1 MKGIKNIQYQSGVGQ
16 IFRLEVLTGKYAGI
30 HEIQE
35 PDGFDALDIS
45 IDVNEEYYNIDNFI
59 LGETSKIKILEY
71 NDKHTFDIIKGVYDE
86 QGGDGQIIFRWYV
99 VHNGTEKDILG
110 EGFEINLNK
119 YQLNYENSQRVIEC
133 EIKKREAQNKF
144 YTREDTTIN
153 LFAKKNLDENQIDPI
168 GSREIV
174 LKAEEEKVETSW
186 WMDGET
192 DSNRNWFNYMGPRVV
207 DVNVYPVGLR
217 KPIYRLINKPFP
229 LFNLS
234 SEIKQIG
241 QNFDKYGGHF
251 VAGEDNSE
259 ESNSGKNHS
268 GGGNS
273 WIEAPDNSWI
283 STKKTIV
290 EYVGVP
296 AALKNEQWPLL
307 NTELSHTNVT
317 LSISNINFKARKIV
331 KFDPRYINTIEK
343 AKPLSFHMM
352 AEIEYGGG
360 GINQRHTLH
369 LASSEPLEGTDFGH
383 IQFNNKQFDLGDIP
397 AGSKVWV
404 YLHFPEGIE
413 QSQFYFGRTDSA
425 ITISSSIDKL
435 GRKSRV
441 VSLFD
446 AIDKVAENYSDG
458 QIRLVSNILS
468 DGGKYANQYVATGA
482 FLRGVANIFLGEEKI
497 NTSFKSL
504 FYEGAAPL
512 LALGFDV
519 IENRLIVEDIDY
531 FFKDVQA
538 YDLTNKDFVQEN
550 LTIENDKD
558 ISYNNLIFGTK
569 KYSTKKKGDIFNF
582 NTKMECSTPI
592 KSVKKKLDKTTG
604 FIIDEYKIQDLLDDT
619 NDNTNDN
626 DDDLVLIDTITGSYV
641 DSGSFPDVVHS
652 DAGGVLTLTASK
664 SPWDTLPFKVGDKIK
679 IVEGLNVGEYTIL
692 AIKSHTLTLDK
703 RVGIEQGTIL
713 TKIEHTL
720 TDVIKNRNAT
730 ATDGFISAEGV
741 KNKRTAVNLY
751 HNPKYHMKRWFPLFG
766 GGLSKKTNGENII
779 VTNYKNNGKIEVE
792 PDTDKIPHLP
802 SEVDVLNENISLERL
817 RKSSRVLFGTEN
829 IEVTLTNVSFEE
841 FYNLYNRW
849 RIGEDVYTGEKIPS
863 RGYIDVYIGGETYS
877 IYPFGT
883 EALQYD
889 KGANE
894 LTIKGKIKNS
904 KWGRKIF
911 DKTFDDTFE

>member
-16 IFRLEVLTGKYAGI
+16 IFRLEVLTGKYEGI

-71 NDKHTFDIIKGVYDE
+71 NDIRAFDIIKGVYDE
-86 QGGDGQIIFRWYV
+86 QGGDGQIIFKWYV
-99 VHNGTEKDILG
+99 VHNGVEKDILG
-110 EGFEINLNK
+110 AGFEINLNK

-153 LFAKKNLDENQIDPI
+153 LFAKKNLDENPIQPI
-168 GSREIV
+168 GSQEIV
-174 LKAEEEKVETSW
+174 LKAEVNELGAFW
-186 WMDGET
+186 WMNDYGDNYDWYNPKKMISNKNLDPWTRYRKLVSNVKYKMPLYPFFPIFNKHENSKLGEEIPVFGGDWQASLMREEMQDPSWT
-192 DSNRNWFNYMGPRVV
+192 SEDPRY
-207 DVNVYPVGLR
+207 VYESGEV
-217 KPIYRLINKPFP
+217 KY
-229 LFNLS
+229 
-234 SEIKQIG
+234 IG
-241 QNFDKYGGHF
+241 QNVLFRTRHD
-251 VAGEDNSE
+251 
-259 ESNSGKNHS
+259 
-268 GGGNS
+268 
-273 WIEAPDNSWI
+273 
-283 STKKTIV
+283 
-290 EYVGVP
+290 
-296 AALKNEQWPLL
+296 L
-307 NTELSHTNVT
+307 TNVVF
-317 LSISNINFKARKIV
+317 SISNLHFKARSYTHKKNYNPLYHTDDKAYRENFKHYPFHLVLFIDRPQGGHTIV
-331 KFDPRYINTIEK
+331 LK
-343 AKPLSFHMM
+343 
-352 AEIEYGGG
+352 
-360 GINQRHTLH
+360 
-369 LASSEPLEGTDFGH
+369 SSKDSDIGNYSEMNIVNDEWAIG
-383 IQFNNKQFDLGDIP
+383 DLP
-397 AGSKVWV
+397 AGSEVKISIAPQDDIKNKEFIITGKV
-404 YLHFPEGIE
+404 
-413 QSQFYFGRTDSA
+413 SRTSLK
-425 ITISSSIDKL
+425 ISSSIDKL
-435 GRKSRV
+435 GRKSKV

-468 DGGKYANQYVATGA
+468 EGGKYANQYVATGS

-519 IENRLIVEDIDY
+519 IEDKLIVEDIDY

-538 YDLTNKDFVQEN
+538 YDLTGKDFVQEN

-626 DDDLVLIDTITGSYV
+626 DDDLVLIDTITGSYI

-703 RVGIEQGTIL
+703 RIGIEQGTIL

-751 HNPKYHMKRWFPLFG
+751 HNPKYQMKRWFPLFG
-766 GGLSKKTNGENII
+766 GGLSKKPNGENII

-792 PDTDKIPHLP
+792 PDTDKIPYLP
-802 SEVDVLNENISLERL
+802 SEVDILNENINLERL

-849 RIGEDVYTGEKIPS
+849 RIGEDIYTGEKIPS
-863 RGYIDVYIGGETYS
+863 RGYIDVYISGETYS

-911 DKTFDDTFE
+911 DKTFDQTFE

>member
-16 IFRLEVLTGKYAGI
+16 IFRLEVITGKYAGI

-71 NDKHTFDIIKGVYDE
+71 NDKRTFDIIKGVYDE

-99 VHNGTEKDILG
+99 VHNGVEKDILG

-153 LFAKKNLDENQIDPI
+153 LFAKKNLDENQIEPI

-174 LKAEEEKVETSW
+174 LKAEEEEIKTEW
-186 WMDGET
+186 WMDDYGENYDWYNYKKNIGNKNLDPWFQYQKT
-192 DSNRNWFNYMGPRVV
+192 VSNIKFIPPKTWVFPKFNRSEDSKLGENIPLYGGDWKASITREELQDPAWAAQYPRYMYEHG
-207 DVNVYPVGLR
+207 
-217 KPIYRLINKPFP
+217 
-229 LFNLS
+229 
-234 SEIKQIG
+234 EITYWG
-241 QNFDKYGGHF
+241 QNTLFHTR
-251 VAGEDNSE
+251 N
-259 ESNSGKNHS
+259 
-268 GGGNS
+268 
-273 WIEAPDNSWI
+273 
-283 STKKTIV
+283 
-290 EYVGVP
+290 
-296 AALKNEQWPLL
+296 
-307 NTELSHTNVT
+307 ELSNVVF
-317 LSISNINFKARKIV
+317 SISNLHFKARSYSLKKGYNPLYNEDNKGYRENYKPFSFSIALLIETPHGSNTIFLKSSIDTDIGNYSEMNIVNEGWAIGDLPANSIV
-331 KFDPRYINTIEK
+331 KI
-343 AKPLSFHMM
+343 
-352 AEIEYGGG
+352 
-360 GINQRHTLH
+360 GIMPHNDIRNKEFIITGKVSHTSL
-369 LASSEPLEGTDFGH
+369 
-383 IQFNNKQFDLGDIP
+383 K
-397 AGSKVWV
+397 
-404 YLHFPEGIE
+404 
-413 QSQFYFGRTDSA
+413 
-425 ITISSSIDKL
+425 ISSSIDKL

-458 QIRLVSNILS
+458 QIRLASNILS

-482 FLRGVANIFLGEEKI
+482 FLRGVANIFLGENKI

-504 FYEGAAPL
+504 FYEGASPL

-519 IENRLIVEDIDY
+519 IENQLIVEDIDY

-538 YDLTNKDFVQEN
+538 YDLTSKDFVQEN

-626 DDDLVLIDTITGSYV
+626 DDDLVLIDTVTGSYI

-703 RVGIEQGTIL
+703 RIGIEQGTIL

-766 GGLSKKTNGENII
+766 GGLSKKPNGENII

-792 PDTDKIPHLP
+792 PDTDKIPYLP
-802 SEVDVLNENISLERL
+802 SEVDVLNENINLERL

-829 IEVTLTNVSFEE
+829 IEVTLTNVTFEE

-849 RIGEDVYTGEKIPS
+849 RIGEDIYTGEKIPS
-863 RGYIDVYIGGETYS
+863 RGYIDVYISGETYS

>member
-16 IFRLEVLTGKYAGI
+16 VFRLEVLTGKYEGI

-71 NDKHTFDIIKGVYDE
+71 NDKRTFDIIKGVYDE
-86 QGGDGQIIFRWYV
+86 QGGDGQIIFKWYV

-110 EGFEINLNK
+110 ASFEINLNK
-119 YQLNYENSQRVIEC
+119 YQLNYESSQRVIEC

-153 LFAKKNLDENQIDPI
+153 LFAKKNLDENQIEPI

-174 LKAEEEKVETSW
+174 LKAEEE
-186 WMDGET
+186 
-192 DSNRNWFNYMGPRVV
+192 
-207 DVNVYPVGLR
+207 
-217 KPIYRLINKPFP
+217 
-229 LFNLS
+229 
-234 SEIKQIG
+234 EIKTEWRMDDYGENYDWYNYKKNIGNKNLDPWFQYQKTVSNIKFIPPKTWVFPKFNRREDSKLGENIPLYGGDWKASITREELQDPAWAAQYPRYMYEHGEITYWG
-241 QNFDKYGGHF
+241 QNTLFHTR
-251 VAGEDNSE
+251 N
-259 ESNSGKNHS
+259 
-268 GGGNS
+268 
-273 WIEAPDNSWI
+273 
-283 STKKTIV
+283 
-290 EYVGVP
+290 
-296 AALKNEQWPLL
+296 
-307 NTELSHTNVT
+307 ELSNVVF
-317 LSISNINFKARKIV
+317 SISNLHFKARSYSLKKGYNPLYNEDNKGYRENYKPFSFSIALLIETPHVSTTFFLKSSRDTDIGNYSEMNIVNEGWAIGDLPANSTVKI
-331 KFDPRYINTIEK
+331 
-343 AKPLSFHMM
+343 
-352 AEIEYGGG
+352 
-360 GINQRHTLH
+360 GIMPHNDIRNKEFIITGNKSHTSL
-369 LASSEPLEGTDFGH
+369 
-383 IQFNNKQFDLGDIP
+383 
-397 AGSKVWV
+397 KV
-404 YLHFPEGIE
+404 
-413 QSQFYFGRTDSA
+413 T
-425 ITISSSIDKL
+425 SSIDKL
-435 GRKSRV
+435 GRKSKV

-458 QIRLVSNILS
+458 KIRLVSNILS
-468 DGGKYANQYVATGA
+468 EGGKYANQYVATGA

-504 FYEGAAPL
+504 FYEGASPL

-519 IENRLIVEDIDY
+519 IENKLIVEDIDY

-538 YDLTNKDFVQEN
+538 YDLTGKAFVQEN

-626 DDDLVLIDTITGSYV
+626 DDDLVLIDTVTGSYI

-664 SPWDTLPFKVGDKIK
+664 SPWDTLPFKVGEKIK

-703 RVGIEQGTIL
+703 RAGIEQGTIL

-720 TDVIKNRNAT
+720 TDVVKNRNAT

-751 HNPKYHMKRWFPLFG
+751 HNPKYQMKRWFPLFG
-766 GGLSKKTNGENII
+766 GGLSKKPNGENII

-802 SEVDVLNENISLERL
+802 SEVDVLNENINLERL
-817 RKSSRVLFGTEN
+817 RRSSRVLFGTEN
-829 IEVTLTNVSFEE
+829 IEITLTDVTFEE

-849 RIGEDVYTGEKIPS
+849 RVGEDIYTGEKIPS
-863 RGYIDVYIGGETYS
+863 RGYIDVYINGETYS

-911 DKTFDDTFE
+911 DKTFDQTFE

>member
-1 MKGIKNIQYQSGVGQ
+1 MKGIKNIQYQSGIGQ
-16 IFRLEVLTGKYAGI
+16 IFRLEVLTGKYEGI
-30 HEIQE
+30 YEIQE
-35 PDGFDALDIS
+35 PDGFDSLDIS

-71 NDKHTFDIIKGVYDE
+71 NDKEAFNIINGVYDE
-86 QGGDGQIIFRWYV
+86 QGGDGQILFRWYV

-110 EGFEINLNK
+110 DGFEINLNK

-153 LFAKKNLDENQIDPI
+153 LFAKKNLDENPIEPI
-168 GSREIV
+168 GSQEIV
-174 LKAEEEKVETSW
+174 LKAEVNELGAFW
-186 WMDGET
+186 WMNDYGDNYDWYNPKKMISNKNLDPWTRYRKLVSNVKYKMPLYPFFPIFNKHEDSKLGEEIPVFGGDWQASLMREEMQDPSWT
-192 DSNRNWFNYMGPRVV
+192 SEDPRY
-207 DVNVYPVGLR
+207 VYESGEV
-217 KPIYRLINKPFP
+217 KY
-229 LFNLS
+229 
-234 SEIKQIG
+234 IG
-241 QNFDKYGGHF
+241 QNVLFRTRHD
-251 VAGEDNSE
+251 
-259 ESNSGKNHS
+259 
-268 GGGNS
+268 
-273 WIEAPDNSWI
+273 
-283 STKKTIV
+283 
-290 EYVGVP
+290 
-296 AALKNEQWPLL
+296 L
-307 NTELSHTNVT
+307 TNVVF
-317 LSISNINFKARKIV
+317 SISNLHFKARSYTHKKNYNPLYHTDDKAYRENFKHYPFHLVLFIDRPQGGHTIV
-331 KFDPRYINTIEK
+331 LKSSKDSDINN
-343 AKPLSFHMM
+343 
-352 AEIEYGGG
+352 Y
-360 GINQRHTLH
+360 
-369 LASSEPLEGTDFGH
+369 SEMNIVNDEWAIG
-383 IQFNNKQFDLGDIP
+383 DLP
-397 AGSKVWV
+397 AGSEVKISIAPQDDIKNKEFIITGKV
-404 YLHFPEGIE
+404 
-413 QSQFYFGRTDSA
+413 SRTSLK
-425 ITISSSIDKL
+425 ISSSIDKL
-435 GRKSRV
+435 GRKSKV

-458 QIRLVSNILS
+458 KIRLKSAILS
-468 DGGKYANQYVATGA
+468 EGGKYANQYVATGA
-482 FLRGVANIFLGEEKI
+482 FLRGVANIFLGENKI

-504 FYEGAAPL
+504 FYEGASPL

-519 IENRLIVEDIDY
+519 IEDKLIVEDIDY

-538 YDLTNKDFVQEN
+538 YDLTGKDFVQEN

-626 DDDLVLIDTITGSYV
+626 DDDLVLIDTITGSYI

-751 HNPKYHMKRWFPLFG
+751 HNPKYQMKRWFPLFG
-766 GGLSKKTNGENII
+766 GGLSKKPNGENII

-792 PDTDKIPHLP
+792 PDTDKIPYLP
-802 SEVDVLNENISLERL
+802 KEKDILNENINLERL
-817 RKSSRVLFGTEN
+817 RRSSRVLFGTEN
-829 IEVTLTNVSFEE
+829 IEITLTNISFEE

-849 RIGEDVYTGEKIPS
+849 RVGEDIYTGEKIPS

-911 DKTFDDTFE
+911 DKTFDQTFE

>member
-16 IFRLEVLTGKYAGI
+16 IFRLEVLSGKFAGT

-45 IDVNEEYYNIDNFI
+45 IDVNETYYNIDNFI

-71 NDKHTFDIIKGVYDE
+71 NDKEAFNIIKGVYDE
-86 QGGDGQIIFRWYV
+86 QGGDGQILFRWYV
-99 VHNGTEKDILG
+99 VHNGVEKDILG
-110 EGFEINLNK
+110 AGFEINLNK

-153 LFAKKNLDENQIDPI
+153 LFATKNLDENQIDPI

-174 LKAEEEKVETSW
+174 LKAEVSELYSFWRMDDYGENYDWYNYKKSIGNKNLDPWFQYQKIVSNIKFIPPKAWVFPKFNRSKDSKLGENIPLYGGDWEANITREELQDPAWAAQYPRYMYEH
-186 WMDGET
+186 GEIT
-192 DSNRNWFNYMGPRVV
+192 YW
-207 DVNVYPVGLR
+207 
-217 KPIYRLINKPFP
+217 
-229 LFNLS
+229 
-234 SEIKQIG
+234 G
-241 QNFDKYGGHF
+241 QNTLFHTR
-251 VAGEDNSE
+251 N
-259 ESNSGKNHS
+259 
-268 GGGNS
+268 
-273 WIEAPDNSWI
+273 
-283 STKKTIV
+283 
-290 EYVGVP
+290 
-296 AALKNEQWPLL
+296 
-307 NTELSHTNVT
+307 ELSNVVF
-317 LSISNINFKARKIV
+317 SISNLHFKARSYSLKKGYNPLYNGDNKGYRENYKPFSFSIALLIET
-331 KFDPRYINTIEK
+331 PHGSNTIFLKSSRDTDIGNYSEMNIVNEGWAIGDLPANSTVK
-343 AKPLSFHMM
+343 
-352 AEIEYGGG
+352 I
-360 GINQRHTLH
+360 GIMPHNDIRNKEFIITGKVSHTSL
-369 LASSEPLEGTDFGH
+369 
-383 IQFNNKQFDLGDIP
+383 K
-397 AGSKVWV
+397 
-404 YLHFPEGIE
+404 
-413 QSQFYFGRTDSA
+413 
-425 ITISSSIDKL
+425 ISSSIDKL
-435 GRKSRV
+435 GRKSKV

-458 QIRLVSNILS
+458 KIRLVSNILS
-468 DGGKYANQYVATGA
+468 EGGKYANQYVATGS
-482 FLRGVANIFLGEEKI
+482 FLRGVANIFLGENKI

-519 IENRLIVEDIDY
+519 IENKLIVEDIDY

-538 YDLTNKDFVQEN
+538 YDLTSKDFVQEN

-641 DSGSFPDVVHS
+641 DTGSYPDIIHS
-652 DAGGVLTLTASK
+652 DSGGVLTLTASK
-664 SPWDTLPFKVGDKIK
+664 SPWDTLPFRVGEKIK

-692 AIKSHTLTLDK
+692 AIRSHTLTLDK
-703 RVGIEQGTIL
+703 RTGIEQGTIL

-751 HNPKYHMKRWFPLFG
+751 HNPKYQMKRWFPLFG
-766 GGLSKKTNGENII
+766 GGLSKKTNSENII

-792 PDTDKIPHLP
+792 PDTNKIPHLP
-802 SEVDVLNENISLERL
+802 SEVDVLNENINLERL
-817 RKSSRVLFGTEN
+817 RRSSRVLFGTEN
-829 IEVTLTNVSFEE
+829 IEVTLIDVTFEE

-849 RIGEDVYTGEKIPS
+849 RIGEDIYTGEKIPS
-863 RGYIDVYIGGETYS
+863 RGYIDVYINGETYS

>member
-16 IFRLEVLTGKYAGI
+16 IFRLEVLSGKYEGI

-71 NDKHTFDIIKGVYDE
+71 NDKRTFDIIKGVYDE

-110 EGFEINLNK
+110 AGFEINLNK

-153 LFAKKNLDENQIDPI
+153 LFAKKNLDENPIQPI
-168 GSREIV
+168 GSQEIV
-174 LKAEEEKVETSW
+174 LKAEVSELGAFW
-186 WMDGET
+186 WMNDYGDNYDWYNPKKMISNKNLDPWTRYRKLVSNVKYKMPLYPFFPIFNKHEDSKLGEEIPVFGGDWQASLMREEMQDPSWT
-192 DSNRNWFNYMGPRVV
+192 SEDPRY
-207 DVNVYPVGLR
+207 VYESGEV
-217 KPIYRLINKPFP
+217 KY
-229 LFNLS
+229 
-234 SEIKQIG
+234 IG
-241 QNFDKYGGHF
+241 QNVLFRTRHD
-251 VAGEDNSE
+251 
-259 ESNSGKNHS
+259 
-268 GGGNS
+268 
-273 WIEAPDNSWI
+273 
-283 STKKTIV
+283 
-290 EYVGVP
+290 
-296 AALKNEQWPLL
+296 L
-307 NTELSHTNVT
+307 TNVVF
-317 LSISNINFKARKIV
+317 SISNLHFKARSYTHKKNYNPLYHTDDKAYRENFKHYPFHLVLFIDRPQGGHTIV
-331 KFDPRYINTIEK
+331 LKSSKDSDINN
-343 AKPLSFHMM
+343 
-352 AEIEYGGG
+352 Y
-360 GINQRHTLH
+360 
-369 LASSEPLEGTDFGH
+369 SEMNIVNDEWAIG
-383 IQFNNKQFDLGDIP
+383 DLP
-397 AGSKVWV
+397 AGSEVKISIAPQDDIKNKEFIITGKV
-404 YLHFPEGIE
+404 
-413 QSQFYFGRTDSA
+413 SRTSLK
-425 ITISSSIDKL
+425 ISSSIDKL
-435 GRKSRV
+435 GRKSKV

-458 QIRLVSNILS
+458 KIRLVSNILS
-468 DGGKYANQYVATGA
+468 EGGKYANQYVATGS

-504 FYEGAAPL
+504 FYEGASPL

-519 IENRLIVEDIDY
+519 IEDKLIVEDIDY

-626 DDDLVLIDTITGSYV
+626 DDDLVLIDTITGSYI

-703 RVGIEQGTIL
+703 RIGIEQGTIL

-766 GGLSKKTNGENII
+766 GGLSKKPNGENII

-792 PDTDKIPHLP
+792 PDTDKIPYLP
-802 SEVDVLNENISLERL
+802 SEVDVLNENINLERL

-829 IEVTLTNVSFEE
+829 IEVTLTNVTFEE

-849 RIGEDVYTGEKIPS
+849 RIGEDIYTGEKIPS
-863 RGYIDVYIGGETYS
+863 RGYIDVYISGETYS

>member
-1 MKGIKNIQYQSGVGQ
+1 MKGIKNIQYQSGIGQ
-16 IFRLEVLTGKYAGI
+16 VFRLEVLLGKFAGT

-35 PDGFDALDIS
+35 PDGFDTLDIN
-45 IDVNEEYYNIDNFI
+45 IDVNETYYNIDNFI

-71 NDKHTFDIIKGVYDE
+71 NDKRTFDIIKGVYDE
-86 QGGDGQIIFRWYV
+86 QGGDGQIIFKWFIVR
-99 VHNGTEKDILG
+99 NGVEKDILG
-110 EGFEINLNK
+110 NGFEINLNK

-153 LFAKKNLDENQIDPI
+153 LFATKNLDENQIDPI

-174 LKAEEEKVETSW
+174 LKAEEEKVKTEW
-186 WMDGET
+186 WMNDYGENYDWYNYKKNIGNKNLDPWFQYQKIVSNIKFIPPKT
-192 DSNRNWFNYMGPRVV
+192 WVFPKFNRSKDSKLGENIPLYGGDWEANITREELQDPAWAAKYPRYMYEHG
-207 DVNVYPVGLR
+207 
-217 KPIYRLINKPFP
+217 
-229 LFNLS
+229 
-234 SEIKQIG
+234 EITYWG
-241 QNFDKYGGHF
+241 QNTLFHTR
-251 VAGEDNSE
+251 N
-259 ESNSGKNHS
+259 
-268 GGGNS
+268 
-273 WIEAPDNSWI
+273 
-283 STKKTIV
+283 
-290 EYVGVP
+290 
-296 AALKNEQWPLL
+296 
-307 NTELSHTNVT
+307 ELSNVVF
-317 LSISNINFKARKIV
+317 SISNLHFKARSYNIKKGYNPLYNGDNKGYRENYKPFSFSIALLIETPHSSNMMFLKSSRDTDVGNYSEMNIVNEGWAIGDLPANSTVKI
-331 KFDPRYINTIEK
+331 
-343 AKPLSFHMM
+343 
-352 AEIEYGGG
+352 
-360 GINQRHTLH
+360 GIMPHSDIRNKEFIITGKVSHTSL
-369 LASSEPLEGTDFGH
+369 
-383 IQFNNKQFDLGDIP
+383 K
-397 AGSKVWV
+397 
-404 YLHFPEGIE
+404 
-413 QSQFYFGRTDSA
+413 
-425 ITISSSIDKL
+425 ISSSIDKL
-435 GRKSRV
+435 GRKSKV

-458 QIRLVSNILS
+458 KIRLVSNILS
-468 DGGKYANQYVATGA
+468 EGGKYANQYVATGS

-519 IENRLIVEDIDY
+519 IENQLIVEDIDY

-538 YDLTNKDFVQEN
+538 YDLTGKDFVQEN

-641 DSGSFPDVVHS
+641 DTGSYPDIIHS
-652 DAGGVLTLTASK
+652 DSGGVLTLTASK
-664 SPWDTLPFKVGDKIK
+664 SPWDTLPFRVGEKIK

-692 AIKSHTLTLDK
+692 AIRSHTLTLDK
-703 RVGIEQGTIL
+703 RTGIEQGTIL

-751 HNPKYHMKRWFPLFG
+751 HNPKYQMKRWFPLFG
-766 GGLSKKTNGENII
+766 GGLSKKTNSENII

-792 PDTDKIPHLP
+792 PDTNKIPHMP
-802 SEVDVLNENISLERL
+802 SEVDVLNENINLERL
-817 RKSSRVLFGTEN
+817 RRSSRVLFGTEN
-829 IEVTLTNVSFEE
+829 IEVTLIDVTFEE

-849 RIGEDVYTGEKIPS
+849 RIGEDIYTGEKIPS
-863 RGYIDVYIGGETYS
+863 RGYIDVYINGETYS

-911 DKTFDDTFE
+911 DKTFDQTFE

>member
-16 IFRLEVLTGKYAGI
+16 VFRLEVLTGKYEGI

-71 NDKHTFDIIKGVYDE
+71 NDKEAFNIIKGVYDE
-86 QGGDGQIIFRWYV
+86 QGGDGQILFRWYV
-99 VHNGTEKDILG
+99 VHNGVEKDILG
-110 EGFEINLNK
+110 AGFEINLNK

-153 LFAKKNLDENQIDPI
+153 LFAKKNLDENQIESI

-174 LKAEEEKVETSW
+174 LKAEEEEIKTEW
-186 WMDGET
+186 WMDDYGENYDWYNYKKNIGNKNLDPWFQYQKT
-192 DSNRNWFNYMGPRVV
+192 VSNIKFIPPKTWVFPKFNRREDSKLGEN
-207 DVNVYPVGLR
+207 
-217 KPIYRLINKPFP
+217 IP
-229 LFNLS
+229 L
-234 SEIKQIG
+234 
-241 QNFDKYGGHF
+241 YGGDWKASITREELQDPAWAAQYPRYMYEH
-251 VAGEDNSE
+251 GEITY
-259 ESNSGKNHS
+259 
-268 GGGNS
+268 
-273 WIEAPDNSWI
+273 W
-283 STKKTIV
+283 
-290 EYVGVP
+290 
-296 AALKNEQWPLL
+296 EQ
-307 NTELSHTNVT
+307 NTLFHTRNELSNVVF
-317 LSISNINFKARKIV
+317 SISNLHFKARSYSLKKGYNPLYNEDNKGYRENYKPFSFSIALLIETPHVSTTFFLKSSRDTDIGNYSEMNIVNEGWAIGDLPANSTVKI
-331 KFDPRYINTIEK
+331 
-343 AKPLSFHMM
+343 
-352 AEIEYGGG
+352 
-360 GINQRHTLH
+360 GIMPHNDIRNKEFIITGNKSHTSL
-369 LASSEPLEGTDFGH
+369 
-383 IQFNNKQFDLGDIP
+383 
-397 AGSKVWV
+397 KV
-404 YLHFPEGIE
+404 
-413 QSQFYFGRTDSA
+413 T
-425 ITISSSIDKL
+425 SSIDKL
-435 GRKSRV
+435 GRKSKV

-458 QIRLVSNILS
+458 KIRLKSTILS
-468 DGGKYANQYVATGA
+468 EGGKYANQYVATGS

-519 IENRLIVEDIDY
+519 IEDKLIVEDIDY

-626 DDDLVLIDTITGSYV
+626 DDDLVLIDTITGSYI

-664 SPWDTLPFKVGDKIK
+664 SPWDTLPFKVGEKIK

-703 RVGIEQGTIL
+703 RIGIEQGTIL

-766 GGLSKKTNGENII
+766 GGLSKKPNGENII

-792 PDTDKIPHLP
+792 PDTDKIPYLP
-802 SEVDVLNENISLERL
+802 SEVDVLNENINLERL

-829 IEVTLTNVSFEE
+829 IEVTLTNVTFEE

-849 RIGEDVYTGEKIPS
+849 RIGEDIYTGEKIPS
-863 RGYIDVYIGGETYS
+863 RGYIDVYIGSETYS

>member
-16 IFRLEVLTGKYAGI
+16 VFRLEVLTGKYEGI

-71 NDKHTFDIIKGVYDE
+71 NDKEAFNIIKGVYDE
-86 QGGDGQIIFRWYV
+86 QGGDGQIIFKWYV
-99 VHNGTEKDILG
+99 VHNGVEKDILG
-110 EGFEINLNK
+110 AGFEINLNK

-153 LFAKKNLDENQIDPI
+153 LFAKKNLDENPIQPI
-168 GSREIV
+168 GSREII
-174 LKAEEEKVETSW
+174 LKAEEEKIETSW
-186 WMDGET
+186 WMKEYEKEED
-192 DSNRNWFNYMGPRVV
+192 WFQFKDWMKRYHSVQ
-207 DVNVYPVGLR
+207 
-217 KPIYRLINKPFP
+217 RLVKYHMPKIPFP
-229 LFNLS
+229 IFYLS
-234 SEIKQIG
+234 TETRQIG
-241 QNFDKYGGHF
+241 QYYNVYGGYFEFAMNTHQKYRHLNSMYN
-251 VAGEDNSE
+251 VVYGE
-259 ESNSGKNHS
+259 
-268 GGGNS
+268 
-273 WIEAPDNSWI
+273 
-283 STKKTIV
+283 
-290 EYVGVP
+290 YGVP
-296 AALKNEQWPLL
+296 LL
-307 NTELSHTNVT
+307 TTNSNLANVT
-317 LSISNINFKARKIV
+317 LSISNIRFKARQVWDYDI
-331 KFDPRYINTIEK
+331 FDPHNLAELRVKK
-343 AKPLSFHMM
+343 AVPLTFHLI

-369 LASSEPLEGTDFGH
+369 IASSEPLEGTDFGH

-404 YLHFPEGIE
+404 YLHFPNGIE
-413 QSQFYFGRTDSA
+413 WSQFFFEETRGS

-435 GRKSRV
+435 GRKSKV

-458 QIRLVSNILS
+458 KIRLVSNILS
-468 DGGKYANQYVATGA
+468 EGGKYANQYVATGS
-482 FLRGVANIFLGEEKI
+482 FLRGVANIFLGENKI

-504 FYEGAAPL
+504 FYEGASPL

-519 IENRLIVEDIDY
+519 IENQLIVEDIDY

-538 YDLTNKDFVQEN
+538 YDLTSKDFVQEN

-626 DDDLVLIDTITGSYV
+626 DDDLVLIDTVTGSYI

-766 GGLSKKTNGENII
+766 GGLSKKPNGENII

-792 PDTDKIPHLP
+792 PDTDKIPYLP

-829 IEVTLTNVSFEE
+829 IEITLTNVTFEE

-849 RIGEDVYTGEKIPS
+849 RIGEDIYTGEKIPS
-863 RGYIDVYIGGETYS
+863 RGYIDVYISGETYS

>member
-16 IFRLEVLTGKYAGI
+16 IFRLEVLTGKYEGI

-35 PDGFDALDIS
+35 PDGFDSLDIS

-71 NDKHTFDIIKGVYDE
+71 NDKEAFNIIKGVYDE

-99 VHNGTEKDILG
+99 VHNGVEKDILG
-110 EGFEINLNK
+110 AGFEINLNK

-153 LFAKKNLDENQIDPI
+153 LFAKKNLDENPIQPI

-174 LKAEEEKVETSW
+174 LKAEEEKVKTIW
-186 WMDGET
+186 WMEGEI
-192 DSNRNWFNYMGPRVV
+192 DPNRNWFNYLGPRLV
-207 DVNVYPVGLR
+207 DANVYPVGLG
-217 KPIYRLINKPFP
+217 KPIYKMPERPFP
-229 LFNLS
+229 MFN
-234 SEIKQIG
+234 IKADTRQIG
-241 QNFDKYGGHF
+241 QNFDKYGGYF
-251 VAGEDNSE
+251 VAGEI
-259 ESNSGKNHS
+259 K
-268 GGGNS
+268 GNDYDVDTS
-273 WIEAPDNSWI
+273 WIT
-283 STKKTIV
+283 TKKTIV

-296 AALKNEQWPLL
+296 MASKEEWPLL

-317 LSISNINFKARKIV
+317 LSISNINFKGRKIL
-331 KFDPRYINTIEK
+331 KFDPRYMNTIEK
-343 AKPLSFHMM
+343 AKPLTFHMM

-360 GINQRHTLH
+360 GIHQRHIRH
-369 LASSEPLEGTDFGH
+369 LASSEPLDGTDFGH
-383 IQFNNKQFDLGDIP
+383 IQFNNKEFDLGDIP

-404 YLHFPEGIE
+404 YLRFPEGIE
-413 QSQFYFGRTDSA
+413 QSQFYFGDTQSS

-435 GRKSRV
+435 GRKSKV

-458 QIRLVSNILS
+458 KIRLVSNILS
-468 DGGKYANQYVATGA
+468 EGGKYANQYVATGA

-504 FYEGAAPL
+504 FYEGASPL

-519 IENRLIVEDIDY
+519 IEDKLIVEDIDY

-538 YDLTNKDFVQEN
+538 YDLTGKAFVQEN

-626 DDDLVLIDTITGSYV
+626 DDDLVLIDTVTGSYV
-641 DSGSFPDVVHS
+641 DTGSFPDVIHS

-703 RVGIEQGTIL
+703 RAGIEQGTIL

-720 TDVIKNRNAT
+720 TDVVKNRNAT

-751 HNPKYHMKRWFPLFG
+751 HNPKYQMKRWFPLFG
-766 GGLSKKTNGENII
+766 GGLSKKPNGENII

-792 PDTDKIPHLP
+792 PDTDKIPYLP
-802 SEVDVLNENISLERL
+802 SEVDVLNENINLERL
-817 RKSSRVLFGTEN
+817 RRSSRVLFGTEN
-829 IEVTLTNVSFEE
+829 IEITLTNVTFEE

-849 RIGEDVYTGEKIPS
+849 RIGEDIYTGEKIPS
-863 RGYIDVYIGGETYS
+863 RGYIDVYISGETYS

-911 DKTFDDTFE
+911 DKTFDQTFE

>member
-1 MKGIKNIQYQSGVGQ
+1 MKGIKNIQYQSGIGQ
-16 IFRLEVLTGKYAGI
+16 VFRLEVLSGKFAGT

-35 PDGFDALDIS
+35 PDGFDALDIN
-45 IDVNEEYYNIDNFI
+45 IDVNETYYNIDNFI

-71 NDKHTFDIIKGVYDE
+71 NDKEAFNIIKGVYDE
-86 QGGDGQIIFRWYV
+86 QGGDGQIIFKWFIVR
-99 VHNGTEKDILG
+99 NGVEKDILG
-110 EGFEINLNK
+110 NGFEINLNK
-119 YQLNYENSQRVIEC
+119 YQLTYESSQRVIEC

-153 LFAKKNLDENQIDPI
+153 LFATKNLDENQIDPI

-174 LKAEEEKVETSW
+174 LKAEEEKIETAW
-186 WMDGET
+186 WMDDYGENYDWYNYKKSIGNKNLDPWFQYQKIVSNIKFIPPKT
-192 DSNRNWFNYMGPRVV
+192 WVFPKFNRSEDSKLGENIPLYGGDWKANITREELQDPAWAAQYPRYMYEHG
-207 DVNVYPVGLR
+207 
-217 KPIYRLINKPFP
+217 
-229 LFNLS
+229 
-234 SEIKQIG
+234 EITYWG
-241 QNFDKYGGHF
+241 QNTLFHTR
-251 VAGEDNSE
+251 N
-259 ESNSGKNHS
+259 
-268 GGGNS
+268 
-273 WIEAPDNSWI
+273 
-283 STKKTIV
+283 
-290 EYVGVP
+290 
-296 AALKNEQWPLL
+296 
-307 NTELSHTNVT
+307 ELSNVVF
-317 LSISNINFKARKIV
+317 SISNLHFKARSYSIKKGYNPLYNGDNKGYRENYKPFSFSIALLIETPHGSNMMFLKSSKDTNVGNYSEMNIVNEGWAIGDLPANSTVKI
-331 KFDPRYINTIEK
+331 
-343 AKPLSFHMM
+343 
-352 AEIEYGGG
+352 
-360 GINQRHTLH
+360 GIMPHNDIR
-369 LASSEPLEGTDFGH
+369 
-383 IQFNNKQFDLGDIP
+383 NKEFIITG
-397 AGSKVWV
+397 KV
-404 YLHFPEGIE
+404 
-413 QSQFYFGRTDSA
+413 SRTSLK
-425 ITISSSIDKL
+425 ISSSIDKL

-458 QIRLVSNILS
+458 QIKLVSNILS

-482 FLRGVANIFLGEEKI
+482 FLRGVANIFLGENRI

-519 IENRLIVEDIDY
+519 IENKLIVEDIDY

-538 YDLTNKDFVQEN
+538 YDLTSKDFVQEN

-641 DSGSFPDVVHS
+641 DTGSYPDIIHS
-652 DAGGVLTLTASK
+652 DSGGVLTLTASK
-664 SPWDTLPFKVGDKIK
+664 SPWDTLPFRVGEKIK

-692 AIKSHTLTLDK
+692 AIRSHTLTLDK
-703 RVGIEQGTIL
+703 RTGIEQGTIL

-751 HNPKYHMKRWFPLFG
+751 HNPKYQMKRWFPLFG
-766 GGLSKKTNGENII
+766 GGLSKKNNDENII
-779 VTNYKNNGKIEVE
+779 VTNYKNNGKIEVK

-802 SEVDVLNENISLERL
+802 SETDVLNENINLQRL
-817 RKSSRVLFGTEN
+817 RRSSRVLFGTEN
-829 IEVTLTNVSFEE
+829 IEVTLTNVTFEE

-849 RIGEDVYTGEKIPS
+849 RVGEDIYTGEKIPS
-863 RGYIDVYIGGETYS
+863 RGYIDVYINGETYS

>member
-1 MKGIKNIQYQSGVGQ
+1 MKGIKNIQYQSGIGQ
-16 IFRLEVLTGKYAGI
+16 VFRLEVLTGKFAGT

-45 IDVNEEYYNIDNFI
+45 IDVNETYYNIDNFI

-71 NDKHTFDIIKGVYDE
+71 NDKEAFNIIKGVYDE
-86 QGGDGQIIFRWYV
+86 QGGDGQIIFKWFIVR
-99 VHNGTEKDILG
+99 NGVEKDILG
-110 EGFEINLNK
+110 NGFEINLNK
-119 YQLNYENSQRVIEC
+119 YQLTYESSQRVIEC

-153 LFAKKNLDENQIDPI
+153 LFATKNLDENQIDPI

-174 LKAEEEKVETSW
+174 LKAEEEKIETAW
-186 WMDGET
+186 WMDDYGENYDWYNYKKSIGNKNLDPWFQYQKIVSNIKFIPPKT
-192 DSNRNWFNYMGPRVV
+192 WVFPKFNRSEDSKLGENIPLYGGDWKASITREELQDPAWAAQYPRYMYEHG
-207 DVNVYPVGLR
+207 DITYW
-217 KPIYRLINKPFP
+217 
-229 LFNLS
+229 
-234 SEIKQIG
+234 G
-241 QNFDKYGGHF
+241 QNTLFY
-251 VAGEDNSE
+251 
-259 ESNSGKNHS
+259 
-268 GGGNS
+268 
-273 WIEAPDNSWI
+273 
-283 STKKTIV
+283 T
-290 EYVGVP
+290 
-296 AALKNEQWPLL
+296 KNEIS
-307 NTELSHTNVT
+307 NAVF
-317 LSISNINFKARKIV
+317 SISNLHFKARSYSLKKGYNPLYNGDNKGYRENYKPFSFSIALLIETPHSSTTMFLKSSKDTDIGNYSEMNIVNEEWAIGDLPANSTVKI
-331 KFDPRYINTIEK
+331 
-343 AKPLSFHMM
+343 
-352 AEIEYGGG
+352 
-360 GINQRHTLH
+360 GIMPHSDIRNKEFIITGKVSHTSL
-369 LASSEPLEGTDFGH
+369 
-383 IQFNNKQFDLGDIP
+383 K
-397 AGSKVWV
+397 
-404 YLHFPEGIE
+404 
-413 QSQFYFGRTDSA
+413 
-425 ITISSSIDKL
+425 ISSSIDKL
-435 GRKSRV
+435 GRKSKV

-458 QIRLVSNILS
+458 KIRLVSNILS
-468 DGGKYANQYVATGA
+468 EGGKYANQYVATGA

-504 FYEGAAPL
+504 FYEGASPL

-519 IENRLIVEDIDY
+519 IEDKLIVEDIDY

-538 YDLTNKDFVQEN
+538 YDLTGKDFVQEN

-626 DDDLVLIDTITGSYV
+626 DDDLVLIDTVTGSYI

-703 RVGIEQGTIL
+703 RIGIEQGTVL

-766 GGLSKKTNGENII
+766 GGLSKKPNGENII

-792 PDTDKIPHLP
+792 PDTDKIPYLP
-802 SEVDVLNENISLERL
+802 SEVDVLNENINLERL

-829 IEVTLTNVSFEE
+829 IEITLTNVTFEE

-849 RIGEDVYTGEKIPS
+849 RIGEDIYTREKIPS
-863 RGYIDVYIGGETYS
+863 RGYIDVYISGETYS

>member
-16 IFRLEVLTGKYAGI
+16 IFRLEVLSGKYAGI

-71 NDKHTFDIIKGVYDE
+71 NDKEAFNIIKGVYDE
-86 QGGDGQIIFRWYV
+86 QGGDGQIIFKWYV
-99 VHNGTEKDILG
+99 VHNGVEKDILG
-110 EGFEINLNK
+110 AGFEINLNK

-153 LFAKKNLDENQIDPI
+153 LFAKKNLDENPIQPI

-174 LKAEEEKVETSW
+174 LKAEEEKVETAW
-186 WMDGET
+186 WMDDYGENYDWYNYKKSIGNKNLDPWFQYQKIVSNIKFIPPKT
-192 DSNRNWFNYMGPRVV
+192 WVFPKFNRSEDSKLGENIPLYGGDWKASITREELQDPAWAAQYPRYMYEHG
-207 DVNVYPVGLR
+207 
-217 KPIYRLINKPFP
+217 
-229 LFNLS
+229 
-234 SEIKQIG
+234 EITYWG
-241 QNFDKYGGHF
+241 QNTLFHTR
-251 VAGEDNSE
+251 N
-259 ESNSGKNHS
+259 
-268 GGGNS
+268 
-273 WIEAPDNSWI
+273 
-283 STKKTIV
+283 
-290 EYVGVP
+290 
-296 AALKNEQWPLL
+296 
-307 NTELSHTNVT
+307 ELSNVVF
-317 LSISNINFKARKIV
+317 SISNLHFKARSYSLKNGYNPLYNGDNKGYRENYKPFSFSIALLIET
-331 KFDPRYINTIEK
+331 PHGSNTIFLKSSRDTDIGNYSEMNIVNEGWAIGDLPANSTVK
-343 AKPLSFHMM
+343 
-352 AEIEYGGG
+352 I
-360 GINQRHTLH
+360 GIMPHSDIRNKEFIITGKVSHTSL
-369 LASSEPLEGTDFGH
+369 
-383 IQFNNKQFDLGDIP
+383 K
-397 AGSKVWV
+397 
-404 YLHFPEGIE
+404 
-413 QSQFYFGRTDSA
+413 
-425 ITISSSIDKL
+425 ISSSIDKL

-468 DGGKYANQYVATGA
+468 DGDKYANQYVATGA
-482 FLRGVANIFLGEEKI
+482 FLRGVANIFLGENKI

-504 FYEGAAPL
+504 FYEGASPL

-519 IENRLIVEDIDY
+519 IEDKLIVEDIDY

-538 YDLTNKDFVQEN
+538 YDLTSKAFVQEN

-626 DDDLVLIDTITGSYV
+626 DDDLVLIDTVTGSYV
-641 DSGSFPDVVHS
+641 DTGSFPDIIHS

-664 SPWDTLPFKVGDKIK
+664 SPWDTLPFKVGERIK

-703 RVGIEQGTIL
+703 RAGIEQGTIL

-720 TDVIKNRNAT
+720 TDVVKNRNAT

-766 GGLSKKTNGENII
+766 GGLSKKPNGENII

-792 PDTDKIPHLP
+792 PDTDKIPYLP
-802 SEVDVLNENISLERL
+802 KEKDVLNENINLERL
-817 RKSSRVLFGTEN
+817 RRSSRVLFGTEN
-829 IEVTLTNVSFEE
+829 IEITLTNVTFEE

-849 RIGEDVYTGEKIPS
+849 RIGEDIYTGEKIPS

>member
-16 IFRLEVLTGKYAGI
+16 IFRLEVLTGKYKGI

-71 NDKHTFDIIKGVYDE
+71 NDKRTFDIIKGVYDE
-86 QGGDGQIIFRWYV
+86 QGGDGQIIFKWYV
-99 VHNGTEKDILG
+99 VHNGMEKDILG
-110 EGFEINLNK
+110 AGFEINLNK

-153 LFAKKNLDENQIDPI
+153 LFAKKNLDENQIEPI
-168 GSREIV
+168 GSQEIV
-174 LKAEEEKVETSW
+174 LKAEVSELSAFW
-186 WMDGET
+186 WMNDYGDNYDWYNPKKMISNKNLDPWFQYQKIVSNIKYKMPLYPFFPIFNKHEDSKLGENIPLYGGDWKASIT
-192 DSNRNWFNYMGPRVV
+192 REELQDPEWAAQYPRYMYESGEVK
-207 DVNVYPVGLR
+207 Y
-217 KPIYRLINKPFP
+217 
-229 LFNLS
+229 
-234 SEIKQIG
+234 IG
-241 QNFDKYGGHF
+241 QNVLFRTRHD
-251 VAGEDNSE
+251 
-259 ESNSGKNHS
+259 
-268 GGGNS
+268 
-273 WIEAPDNSWI
+273 
-283 STKKTIV
+283 
-290 EYVGVP
+290 
-296 AALKNEQWPLL
+296 L
-307 NTELSHTNVT
+307 TNVVF
-317 LSISNINFKARKIV
+317 SISNLHFKARSYTRKKNYNPLYHTDDKAYRENFKHYPFHLVLFIDRPQGGHTIV
-331 KFDPRYINTIEK
+331 LK
-343 AKPLSFHMM
+343 
-352 AEIEYGGG
+352 
-360 GINQRHTLH
+360 
-369 LASSEPLEGTDFGH
+369 SSKDSDIGNYSEMNIVNDEWAIG
-383 IQFNNKQFDLGDIP
+383 DLP
-397 AGSKVWV
+397 AGSEVKISIAPQDDIKNKEFIITSKVSHTS
-404 YLHFPEGIE
+404 LK
-413 QSQFYFGRTDSA
+413 
-425 ITISSSIDKL
+425 ISSSIDKL
-435 GRKSRV
+435 GRKSKV

-458 QIRLVSNILS
+458 QIRLTSNILS
-468 DGGKYANQYVATGA
+468 EGGKYANQYVATGA
-482 FLRGVANIFLGEEKI
+482 FLRGVANIFLGENKI

-519 IENRLIVEDIDY
+519 IENKLIVEDIDY

-538 YDLTNKDFVQEN
+538 YDLTSKDFVQEN

-626 DDDLVLIDTITGSYV
+626 DDDLVLIDTITGSYI

-766 GGLSKKTNGENII
+766 GGLSKKPNGENII

-792 PDTDKIPHLP
+792 PDTDKIPYLP
-802 SEVDVLNENISLERL
+802 KEKDILNENINLERL
-817 RKSSRVLFGTEN
+817 RRSSRVLFGTEN
-829 IEVTLTNVSFEE
+829 IEITLTNVTFEE

-849 RIGEDVYTGEKIPS
+849 RIGEDIYTGEKIPS
-863 RGYIDVYIGGETYS
+863 RGYIDVYISGETYS

-911 DKTFDDTFE
+911 DKTFDQTFE

>member
-16 IFRLEVLTGKYAGI
+16 VFRLEVLTGKYEGI

-71 NDKHTFDIIKGVYDE
+71 NDKEAFNIIKGVYDE

-110 EGFEINLNK
+110 KGFEINLNK
-119 YQLNYENSQRVIEC
+119 YQLNYESSQRVIEC

-153 LFAKKNLDENQIDPI
+153 LFATKNLDENQIDPI

-174 LKAEEEKVETSW
+174 LKAEEEKIETSW
-186 WMDGET
+186 WMKEYEKEED
-192 DSNRNWFNYMGPRVV
+192 WFQFKDWMKRYHSVQ
-207 DVNVYPVGLR
+207 
-217 KPIYRLINKPFP
+217 RLVKYHMPKRPFP
-229 LFNLS
+229 IFYLS
-234 SEIKQIG
+234 TETRQIG
-241 QNFDKYGGHF
+241 QYYNVYGGYFEFAMNTHQKYRHLNSMYN
-251 VAGEDNSE
+251 VVYGE
-259 ESNSGKNHS
+259 
-268 GGGNS
+268 
-273 WIEAPDNSWI
+273 
-283 STKKTIV
+283 
-290 EYVGVP
+290 YGVP
-296 AALKNEQWPLL
+296 LL
-307 NTELSHTNVT
+307 TTNSNLANVT
-317 LSISNINFKARKIV
+317 LSISNIRFKARQVWDYDI
-331 KFDPRYINTIEK
+331 FDPHNLAELRVKK
-343 AKPLSFHMM
+343 AVPLTFHLI

-369 LASSEPLEGTDFGH
+369 IASSEPLEGTDFGH

-404 YLHFPEGIE
+404 YLHFPNGIE
-413 QSQFYFGRTDSA
+413 WSQFYFDETHGA

-435 GRKSRV
+435 GRKSKV

-458 QIRLVSNILS
+458 QIRLKSAILS
-468 DGGKYANQYVATGA
+468 EGGKYANQYVATGA
-482 FLRGVANIFLGEEKI
+482 FLRGVANIFLGENKI

-504 FYEGAAPL
+504 FYEGASPL

-519 IENRLIVEDIDY
+519 IENQLIVEDIDY

-538 YDLTNKDFVQEN
+538 YDLTSKDFVQEN

-626 DDDLVLIDTITGSYV
+626 DDDLVLIDTVTGSYI

-751 HNPKYHMKRWFPLFG
+751 HNPKYQMKRWFPLFG
-766 GGLSKKTNGENII
+766 GGLSKKPNGENII

-792 PDTDKIPHLP
+792 PDTDKIPYLP
-802 SEVDVLNENISLERL
+802 KEKDILNENINLERL
-817 RKSSRVLFGTEN
+817 RRSSRVLFGTEN
-829 IEVTLTNVSFEE
+829 IEVTLTNVTFEE

-849 RIGEDVYTGEKIPS
+849 RIGEDIYTGEKIPS
-863 RGYIDVYIGGETYS
+863 RGYIDVYISGETYS

>member
-16 IFRLEVLTGKYAGI
+16 VFRLEVLTGKYEGI

-71 NDKHTFDIIKGVYDE
+71 NDKRTFDIIKGVYDE

-99 VHNGTEKDILG
+99 VHNGVEKDILG
-110 EGFEINLNK
+110 NGFEINLNK
-119 YQLNYENSQRVIEC
+119 YQLTYESSQRVIEC

-153 LFAKKNLDENQIDPI
+153 LFAKKNLDENPIQPI

-174 LKAEEEKVETSW
+174 LKAEVSELGAFW
-186 WMDGET
+186 WMNDYGENYDWYNPKKMISNKNLDPWFQYQKIVSNIKYKMPLYPFFPIFNKHE
-192 DSNRNWFNYMGPRVV
+192 DSKLGENIPLYGGDWKASITREELQDPEWAAQYPRYMYESGEVK
-207 DVNVYPVGLR
+207 Y
-217 KPIYRLINKPFP
+217 
-229 LFNLS
+229 
-234 SEIKQIG
+234 IG
-241 QNFDKYGGHF
+241 QNVLFRTRHD
-251 VAGEDNSE
+251 
-259 ESNSGKNHS
+259 
-268 GGGNS
+268 
-273 WIEAPDNSWI
+273 
-283 STKKTIV
+283 
-290 EYVGVP
+290 
-296 AALKNEQWPLL
+296 L
-307 NTELSHTNVT
+307 TNVVF
-317 LSISNINFKARKIV
+317 SISNLHFKARSYSHKKNYNPLYHTDDKAYRENFKHYPFHLVLFIDRPHGGHTIV
-331 KFDPRYINTIEK
+331 LK
-343 AKPLSFHMM
+343 
-352 AEIEYGGG
+352 
-360 GINQRHTLH
+360 
-369 LASSEPLEGTDFGH
+369 SSKNSDIGNYSEMNIVNDEWAIG
-383 IQFNNKQFDLGDIP
+383 DLP
-397 AGSKVWV
+397 AGSEVKISIAPQDDIKNKEFIITGKV
-404 YLHFPEGIE
+404 
-413 QSQFYFGRTDSA
+413 SRTSLK
-425 ITISSSIDKL
+425 ISSSIDKL
-435 GRKSRV
+435 GRKSKV

-458 QIRLVSNILS
+458 KIRLVSNILS
-468 DGGKYANQYVATGA
+468 EGGKYANQYVATGS

-504 FYEGAAPL
+504 FYEGASPL

-519 IENRLIVEDIDY
+519 IENKLIVEDIDY

-538 YDLTNKDFVQEN
+538 YDLTGKDFIQEN

-626 DDDLVLIDTITGSYV
+626 DDDLVLIDTVTGSYV
-641 DSGSFPDVVHS
+641 DSGSYPDVIHS
-652 DAGGVLTLTASK
+652 DSGGVLTLTASK

-703 RVGIEQGTIL
+703 RTGIEQGTIL

-766 GGLSKKTNGENII
+766 GGLSKKPNGENII

-792 PDTDKIPHLP
+792 PDTDKIPYLP
-802 SEVDVLNENISLERL
+802 KEKDVLNENINLERL

-849 RIGEDVYTGEKIPS
+849 RVGEDIYTGEKIPS
-863 RGYIDVYIGGETYS
+863 RGYIDVYISGETYS

-911 DKTFDDTFE
+911 DKTFDQTFE

>member
-16 IFRLEVLTGKYAGI
+16 IFRLEVLTGKYEGI

-71 NDKHTFDIIKGVYDE
+71 NDIRAFDIIKGVYDE

-99 VHNGTEKDILG
+99 VHNGIEKDILG
-110 EGFEINLNK
+110 NGFEINLNK

-153 LFAKKNLDENQIDPI
+153 LFAKKNLDENQIEPI
-168 GSREIV
+168 GSQEIV
-174 LKAEEEKVETSW
+174 LKAEVSELSAFW
-186 WMDGET
+186 WMNDYGDNYDWYNPKKMISNKNLDPWARYRRLVSNVKYKMPLYPFFPIFNKHEDSKLGEEIPVFGGDWQASLMREEMQDPSWT
-192 DSNRNWFNYMGPRVV
+192 SEDPRY
-207 DVNVYPVGLR
+207 VYESGEV
-217 KPIYRLINKPFP
+217 KY
-229 LFNLS
+229 
-234 SEIKQIG
+234 IG
-241 QNFDKYGGHF
+241 QNVLFRTRHD
-251 VAGEDNSE
+251 
-259 ESNSGKNHS
+259 
-268 GGGNS
+268 
-273 WIEAPDNSWI
+273 
-283 STKKTIV
+283 
-290 EYVGVP
+290 
-296 AALKNEQWPLL
+296 L
-307 NTELSHTNVT
+307 TNVVF
-317 LSISNINFKARKIV
+317 SISNLHFKARSYTHKKNYNPLYHTDDKAYRENFKHYPFHLVLFIDRPQGGHTIV
-331 KFDPRYINTIEK
+331 LK
-343 AKPLSFHMM
+343 
-352 AEIEYGGG
+352 
-360 GINQRHTLH
+360 
-369 LASSEPLEGTDFGH
+369 SSKDSDIGNYSEMNIVNDEWAIG
-383 IQFNNKQFDLGDIP
+383 DLP
-397 AGSKVWV
+397 AGSEVKISIAPQDDIKNKEFIITGKV
-404 YLHFPEGIE
+404 
-413 QSQFYFGRTDSA
+413 SRTSLK
-425 ITISSSIDKL
+425 ISSSIDKL
-435 GRKSRV
+435 GRKSKV

-458 QIRLVSNILS
+458 KIRLKSAILS
-468 DGGKYANQYVATGA
+468 EGGKYANQYVATGS

-504 FYEGAAPL
+504 FYEGASPL

-519 IENRLIVEDIDY
+519 IENKLIVEDIDY

-626 DDDLVLIDTITGSYV
+626 DDDLVLIDTVTGSYI

-703 RVGIEQGTIL
+703 RTGIEQGTIL

-751 HNPKYHMKRWFPLFG
+751 HNPKYQMKRWFPLFG
-766 GGLSKKTNGENII
+766 GGLSKKPNGENII

-802 SEVDVLNENISLERL
+802 SEVDVLNENINLERL

-829 IEVTLTNVSFEE
+829 IEVTLTNVTFEE

-849 RIGEDVYTGEKIPS
+849 RVGEDIYTGEKIPS
-863 RGYIDVYIGGETYS
+863 RGYIDVYISGETYS

-911 DKTFDDTFE
+911 DKTFDQTFE

>member
-1 MKGIKNIQYQSGVGQ
+1 MKGIKNIQYQSGIGQ
-16 IFRLEVLTGKYAGI
+16 IFRLEVLSGKFAGT

-35 PDGFDALDIS
+35 PDGFDALDIN
-45 IDVNEEYYNIDNFI
+45 IDVNETYYNIDNFI

-71 NDKHTFDIIKGVYDE
+71 NDKEAFNIIKGVYDE
-86 QGGDGQIIFRWYV
+86 QGGDGQIIFKWYV
-99 VHNGTEKDILG
+99 VHNGVEKDILG
-110 EGFEINLNK
+110 NGFEINLNK

-153 LFAKKNLDENQIDPI
+153 LFATKNLDENQIDPI
-168 GSREIV
+168 GSREII
-174 LKAEEEKVETSW
+174 LKAEEEKIETAW
-186 WMDGET
+186 WMDDYGENY
-192 DSNRNWFNYMGPRVV
+192 DWYNYKKSIGNKNLDPWFQYQKIVSNIKFIPPKTWVFPKFNRSGESKLGENIPLYGGDWEANITREELHDPAWAAQYPRYMYEHG
-207 DVNVYPVGLR
+207 
-217 KPIYRLINKPFP
+217 
-229 LFNLS
+229 
-234 SEIKQIG
+234 EITYWG
-241 QNFDKYGGHF
+241 QNTLFHTR
-251 VAGEDNSE
+251 N
-259 ESNSGKNHS
+259 
-268 GGGNS
+268 
-273 WIEAPDNSWI
+273 
-283 STKKTIV
+283 
-290 EYVGVP
+290 
-296 AALKNEQWPLL
+296 
-307 NTELSHTNVT
+307 ELSNVVF
-317 LSISNINFKARKIV
+317 SISNLHFKARSYSLKKGYNPLYNGDNKGYREKYKPFSFSIALLIETPHGSNTMFLKSSKDTDVGNYSEMNIVNEGWAIGDLPANSTVKI
-331 KFDPRYINTIEK
+331 
-343 AKPLSFHMM
+343 
-352 AEIEYGGG
+352 
-360 GINQRHTLH
+360 GIMPHSDIR
-369 LASSEPLEGTDFGH
+369 
-383 IQFNNKQFDLGDIP
+383 NKEFIIT
-397 AGSKVWV
+397 SKV
-404 YLHFPEGIE
+404 
-413 QSQFYFGRTDSA
+413 SRTSLK
-425 ITISSSIDKL
+425 ISSSIDKL
-435 GRKSRV
+435 GRKSKV

-458 QIRLVSNILS
+458 KIRLVSNILS
-468 DGGKYANQYVATGA
+468 EGGKYANQYVATGS

-519 IENRLIVEDIDY
+519 IENKLIVEDIDY
-531 FFKDVQA
+531 FFKDIQA
-538 YDLTNKDFVQEN
+538 YDLTSKDFVQEN

-641 DSGSFPDVVHS
+641 DTGSYPDVIHS
-652 DAGGVLTLTASK
+652 DSGGVLTLTASK
-664 SPWDTLPFKVGDKIK
+664 SPWDTLPFRVGEKIK

-692 AIKSHTLTLDK
+692 AIRSHTLTLDK
-703 RVGIEQGTIL
+703 RTGIEQGTIL

-751 HNPKYHMKRWFPLFG
+751 HNPKYQMKRWFPLFG
-766 GGLSKKTNGENII
+766 GGLSKKNNSENII
-779 VTNYKNNGKIEVE
+779 VTNYKNNGKIEVK

-802 SEVDVLNENISLERL
+802 SETDVLNENINLQRL
-817 RKSSRVLFGTEN
+817 RRSSRVLFGTEN
-829 IEVTLTNVSFEE
+829 IEVTLTNVTFEE

-849 RIGEDVYTGEKIPS
+849 RIGEDIYTGKKIPS
-863 RGYIDVYIGGETYS
+863 RGYIDVYINGETYS

>member
-1 MKGIKNIQYQSGVGQ
+1 MKGIKNIQYQSGIGQ
-16 IFRLEVLTGKYAGI
+16 VFRLEVLTGKYEGI

-35 PDGFDALDIS
+35 PDGFDSLDIS

-71 NDKHTFDIIKGVYDE
+71 NDKRTFDIIKGVYDE

-99 VHNGTEKDILG
+99 VHNGVEKDILG
-110 EGFEINLNK
+110 TGFEINLNK
-119 YQLNYENSQRVIEC
+119 YQLNYESSQRVIEC

-153 LFAKKNLDENQIDPI
+153 LFAKKNLDENPIQPI
-168 GSREIV
+168 GSREII
-174 LKAEEEKVETSW
+174 LKAEEEKIKTSW
-186 WMDGET
+186 WMNEYEKDE
-192 DSNRNWFNYMGPRVV
+192 DWFQFNGWMKHYHSVQ
-207 DVNVYPVGLR
+207 
-217 KPIYRLINKPFP
+217 RLVKYHMPKRPFP
-229 LFNLS
+229 VFRLS
-234 SEIKQIG
+234 SETRQIG
-241 QNFDKYGGHF
+241 QFYNEYGGWF
-251 VAGEDNSE
+251 EF
-259 ESNSGKNHS
+259 
-268 GGGNS
+268 
-273 WIEAPDNSWI
+273 
-283 STKKTIV
+283 
-290 EYVGVP
+290 
-296 AALKNEQWPLL
+296 ALGTLPKHRHLLSLYNVVYNTYYDVPLL
-307 NTELSHTNVT
+307 TTNSNLANVT
-317 LSISNINFKARKIV
+317 LSISNIRFKARQVWDYDI
-331 KFDPRYINTIEK
+331 FDPHNLAELRVKK
-343 AKPLSFHMM
+343 AVPLTFHLV

-383 IQFNNKQFDLGDIP
+383 IYFDNKEFDLGYIP

-404 YLHFPEGIE
+404 YLHFPNGIE
-413 QSQFYFGRTDSA
+413 WSQFYFDETHGS

-435 GRKSRV
+435 GRKSKV

-446 AIDKVAENYSDG
+446 TIDKVAENYSDG
-458 QIRLVSNILS
+458 KIRLVSNILS
-468 DGGKYANQYVATGA
+468 EGGKYANQYVATGA

-519 IENRLIVEDIDY
+519 IENQLIVEDIDY

-538 YDLTNKDFVQEN
+538 YDLTGKDFVQEN

-619 NDNTNDN
+619 NDN

-641 DSGSFPDVVHS
+641 DTGSYPDIIHS
-652 DAGGVLTLTASK
+652 DSGGVLTLTASK
-664 SPWDTLPFKVGDKIK
+664 SPWDTLPFRVGDKIK

-703 RVGIEQGTIL
+703 RAGIEQGTIL

-720 TDVIKNRNAT
+720 TDVVKNRNAT

-766 GGLSKKTNGENII
+766 GGLSKKPNGENII

-792 PDTDKIPHLP
+792 PDTDKIPYLP
-802 SEVDVLNENISLERL
+802 KEKDILNENINLERL
-817 RKSSRVLFGTEN
+817 RRSSRVLFGTEN
-829 IEVTLTNVSFEE
+829 IEVTLTNVTFEE

-849 RIGEDVYTGEKIPS
+849 RIGEDIYTGEKIPS
-863 RGYIDVYIGGETYS
+863 RGYIDVYISGETYS

-911 DKTFDDTFE
+911 DKTFDQTFE

>member
-16 IFRLEVLTGKYAGI
+16 IFRLEVLTGKYEGI

-71 NDKHTFDIIKGVYDE
+71 NDKEAFNIIKGVYDE

-99 VHNGTEKDILG
+99 VHNGVEKDILG
-110 EGFEINLNK
+110 AGFEINLNK
-119 YQLNYENSQRVIEC
+119 YQLNYESSQRVIEC

-153 LFAKKNLDENQIDPI
+153 LFAKKNLDENPIQPI
-168 GSREIV
+168 GSREII
-174 LKAEEEKVETSW
+174 LKAEEEKIETSW
-186 WMDGET
+186 WMKEYEKEED
-192 DSNRNWFNYMGPRVV
+192 WFQFKDWMKRYHSVQ
-207 DVNVYPVGLR
+207 
-217 KPIYRLINKPFP
+217 RLVKYHMPKRPFP
-229 LFNLS
+229 IFYLS
-234 SEIKQIG
+234 TETRQIG
-241 QNFDKYGGHF
+241 QYYNVYGGYFEFAMNTHQKYRHLNSMYN
-251 VAGEDNSE
+251 VVYGE
-259 ESNSGKNHS
+259 
-268 GGGNS
+268 
-273 WIEAPDNSWI
+273 
-283 STKKTIV
+283 
-290 EYVGVP
+290 YGVP
-296 AALKNEQWPLL
+296 LL
-307 NTELSHTNVT
+307 TTNSNLANVT
-317 LSISNINFKARKIV
+317 LSISNIRFKARQVWDYDI
-331 KFDPRYINTIEK
+331 FDPHNLAELRVKK
-343 AKPLSFHMM
+343 AVPLTFHLI

-369 LASSEPLEGTDFGH
+369 IASSEPLEGTDFGH

-404 YLHFPEGIE
+404 YLHFPNGIE
-413 QSQFYFGRTDSA
+413 WSQFFFEETRGS

-435 GRKSRV
+435 GRKSKV

-458 QIRLVSNILS
+458 KIRLKSTILS
-468 DGGKYANQYVATGA
+468 EGGKYANQYVATGS

-504 FYEGAAPL
+504 FYEGASPL

-519 IENRLIVEDIDY
+519 IEDKLIVEDIDY

-751 HNPKYHMKRWFPLFG
+751 HNPKYQMKRWFPLFG
-766 GGLSKKTNGENII
+766 GGLSKKPNGENII

-792 PDTDKIPHLP
+792 PDTDKIPYLP
-802 SEVDVLNENISLERL
+802 SEVDVLNENINLERL
-817 RKSSRVLFGTEN
+817 RRSSRVLFGTEN

-849 RIGEDVYTGEKIPS
+849 RIGEDIYTGEKIPS
-863 RGYIDVYIGGETYS
+863 RGYIDIYISGETYS

>member
-1 MKGIKNIQYQSGVGQ
+1 MKGIKNIQYQSGVGH
-16 IFRLEVLTGKYAGI
+16 IFRLEVLTGKYEGI

-71 NDKHTFDIIKGVYDE
+71 NDKRTFDIIKGVYDE

-99 VHNGTEKDILG
+99 VHNGVEKDILG
-110 EGFEINLNK
+110 AGFEINLNK

-153 LFAKKNLDENQIDPI
+153 LFAKKNLDENPIQPI

-174 LKAEEEKVETSW
+174 LKAEEEEIKTEW
-186 WMDGET
+186 WMDDYGENYDWYNYKKNIGNKNLDPWFQYQKT
-192 DSNRNWFNYMGPRVV
+192 VSNIKFIPPKTWVFPKFNRREDSKLGENIPLYGGDWKASITREELQDPAWAAQYPRYMYEHG
-207 DVNVYPVGLR
+207 
-217 KPIYRLINKPFP
+217 
-229 LFNLS
+229 
-234 SEIKQIG
+234 EITYWG
-241 QNFDKYGGHF
+241 QNTLFHTR
-251 VAGEDNSE
+251 N
-259 ESNSGKNHS
+259 
-268 GGGNS
+268 
-273 WIEAPDNSWI
+273 
-283 STKKTIV
+283 
-290 EYVGVP
+290 
-296 AALKNEQWPLL
+296 
-307 NTELSHTNVT
+307 ELSNVVF
-317 LSISNINFKARKIV
+317 SISNLHFKARSYSLKKGYNPLYNEDNKGYRENYKPFSFSIALLIET
-331 KFDPRYINTIEK
+331 PHASNTIFLKSSIDTDIGNYSEMNIVNEGWAIGDLPANSTVK
-343 AKPLSFHMM
+343 
-352 AEIEYGGG
+352 I
-360 GINQRHTLH
+360 GIMPHNDIRNKEFIITGKVSHTSL
-369 LASSEPLEGTDFGH
+369 
-383 IQFNNKQFDLGDIP
+383 K
-397 AGSKVWV
+397 
-404 YLHFPEGIE
+404 
-413 QSQFYFGRTDSA
+413 
-425 ITISSSIDKL
+425 ISSSIDKL

-458 QIRLVSNILS
+458 QIRLASNILS
-468 DGGKYANQYVATGA
+468 DGGKYANQYVATGS

-519 IENRLIVEDIDY
+519 IENKLIVEDIDY

-538 YDLTNKDFVQEN
+538 YDLTSKDFVQEN

-626 DDDLVLIDTITGSYV
+626 DDDLVLIDTITGSYI

-766 GGLSKKTNGENII
+766 GGLSKKPNGENII

-792 PDTDKIPHLP
+792 PDTDKIPYLP
-802 SEVDVLNENISLERL
+802 SEVDVLNENINLERL

-849 RIGEDVYTGEKIPS
+849 RIGEDIYTGEKIPS
-863 RGYIDVYIGGETYS
+863 RGYIDIYISGETYS

>member
-1 MKGIKNIQYQSGVGQ
+1 MKGIKNIQYQSGIGQ
-16 IFRLEVLTGKYAGI
+16 VFRLEVLSGKFAGT

-45 IDVNEEYYNIDNFI
+45 IDVNETYYNIDNFI

-71 NDKHTFDIIKGVYDE
+71 NDKEAFNIIKGVYDE
-86 QGGDGQIIFRWYV
+86 QGGDGQIIFKWFIVR
-99 VHNGTEKDILG
+99 NGVEKDILG
-110 EGFEINLNK
+110 NGFEINLNK

-153 LFAKKNLDENQIDPI
+153 LFATKNLDENQIDPI

-174 LKAEEEKVETSW
+174 LKAEVSELYSFWRMDDYGENYDWYNYKKSIGNKNLDPWFQYQKIVSNIKFIPPKTWVFPKFNRSEDSKLGENIPLYGGDWKANITREELQDPAWAAQYPRYMYEH
-186 WMDGET
+186 GEIT
-192 DSNRNWFNYMGPRVV
+192 YW
-207 DVNVYPVGLR
+207 
-217 KPIYRLINKPFP
+217 
-229 LFNLS
+229 
-234 SEIKQIG
+234 G
-241 QNFDKYGGHF
+241 QNTLFHTR
-251 VAGEDNSE
+251 N
-259 ESNSGKNHS
+259 
-268 GGGNS
+268 
-273 WIEAPDNSWI
+273 
-283 STKKTIV
+283 
-290 EYVGVP
+290 
-296 AALKNEQWPLL
+296 
-307 NTELSHTNVT
+307 ELSNVVF
-317 LSISNINFKARKIV
+317 SISNLHFKARSYSIKKGYNPLYNGDNKGYRENYKPFSFSIALLIET
-331 KFDPRYINTIEK
+331 PHGSNTIFLKSSRDTDIGNYSEMNIVNEGWAIGDLPANSTVK
-343 AKPLSFHMM
+343 
-352 AEIEYGGG
+352 I
-360 GINQRHTLH
+360 GIMPHNDIRNKEFIITGKVSHTSL
-369 LASSEPLEGTDFGH
+369 
-383 IQFNNKQFDLGDIP
+383 K
-397 AGSKVWV
+397 
-404 YLHFPEGIE
+404 
-413 QSQFYFGRTDSA
+413 
-425 ITISSSIDKL
+425 ISSSIDKL

-482 FLRGVANIFLGEEKI
+482 FLRGVANIFLGENKI

-519 IENRLIVEDIDY
+519 IENKLIVEDIDY

-538 YDLTNKDFVQEN
+538 YDLTGKDFVQEN

-641 DSGSFPDVVHS
+641 DTGSYPDIIHS
-652 DAGGVLTLTASK
+652 DSGGVLTLTASK
-664 SPWDTLPFKVGDKIK
+664 SPWDTLPFRVGEKIK

-703 RVGIEQGTIL
+703 RTGIEQGTIL

-751 HNPKYHMKRWFPLFG
+751 HNPKYQMKRWFPLFG
-766 GGLSKKTNGENII
+766 GGLSKKPNGENII

-802 SEVDVLNENISLERL
+802 SEVDVLNENINLERL
-817 RKSSRVLFGTEN
+817 RRSSRVLFGTEN
-829 IEVTLTNVSFEE
+829 IEITLTNVTFEE

-849 RIGEDVYTGEKIPS
+849 RIGEDIYTGEKIPS
-863 RGYIDVYIGGETYS
+863 RGYIDVYISGETYS

>member
-1 MKGIKNIQYQSGVGQ
+1 MKGIKNIQYQSGIGQ
-16 IFRLEVLTGKYAGI
+16 VFRLEVLTGKYEGI

-71 NDKHTFDIIKGVYDE
+71 NDKRTFDIIKGVYDE

-99 VHNGTEKDILG
+99 VHNGVEKDILG

-153 LFAKKNLDENQIDPI
+153 LFAKKNLDENPIQPI
-168 GSREIV
+168 GSREII
-174 LKAEEEKVETSW
+174 LKAEEEKIETSW
-186 WMDGET
+186 WMKEYEKEED
-192 DSNRNWFNYMGPRVV
+192 WFQFKDWMKRYHSVQ
-207 DVNVYPVGLR
+207 
-217 KPIYRLINKPFP
+217 RLVKYHMPKRPFP
-229 LFNLS
+229 IFYLS
-234 SEIKQIG
+234 TETRQIG
-241 QNFDKYGGHF
+241 QYYNVYGGYFEFAMNTHQKYRHLNSMYN
-251 VAGEDNSE
+251 VVYGE
-259 ESNSGKNHS
+259 
-268 GGGNS
+268 
-273 WIEAPDNSWI
+273 
-283 STKKTIV
+283 
-290 EYVGVP
+290 YGVP
-296 AALKNEQWPLL
+296 LL
-307 NTELSHTNVT
+307 TTNSNLANVT
-317 LSISNINFKARKIV
+317 LSISNIRFKARQVWDYDI
-331 KFDPRYINTIEK
+331 FDPHNLAELRVKK
-343 AKPLSFHMM
+343 AVPLTFHLI

-369 LASSEPLEGTDFGH
+369 IASSEPLEGTDFGH

-404 YLHFPEGIE
+404 YLHFPNGIE
-413 QSQFYFGRTDSA
+413 WSQFFFEETRGS

-435 GRKSRV
+435 GRKSKV

-458 QIRLVSNILS
+458 KIRLKSTILS
-468 DGGKYANQYVATGA
+468 EGGKYANQYVATGS
-482 FLRGVANIFLGEEKI
+482 FLRGVANIFLGENKI

-504 FYEGAAPL
+504 FYEGASPL

-519 IENRLIVEDIDY
+519 IEDKLIVEDIDY

-626 DDDLVLIDTITGSYV
+626 DDDLVLIDTVAGSYI
-641 DSGSFPDVVHS
+641 DSGSFPDVIHS

-766 GGLSKKTNGENII
+766 GGLSKKPNGENII

-792 PDTDKIPHLP
+792 PDTDKIPYLP
-802 SEVDVLNENISLERL
+802 SEVDVLNENINLERL

-849 RIGEDVYTGEKIPS
+849 RIGEDIYTGEKIPS
-863 RGYIDVYIGGETYS
+863 RGYIDVYISGETYS

-911 DKTFDDTFE
+911 DKTFDNTFE

>member
-1 MKGIKNIQYQSGVGQ
+1 MKGIKNIQYQSSVGQ
-16 IFRLEVLTGKYAGI
+16 IFRLEVLSGKFAGT

-45 IDVNEEYYNIDNFI
+45 IDVNETYYNIDNFI

-71 NDKHTFDIIKGVYDE
+71 NDKEAFNIIKGVYDE
-86 QGGDGQIIFRWYV
+86 QGGDGQIIFKWYV
-99 VHNGTEKDILG
+99 VHNGVEKDILG
-110 EGFEINLNK
+110 AGFEINLNK

-153 LFAKKNLDENQIDPI
+153 LFATKNLDENQIDPI

-174 LKAEEEKVETSW
+174 LKAEEEKIETAW
-186 WMDGET
+186 WMDDYGENYDWYNYKKNIGNKNLDPWFQYKKIVSNIKFIPPKT
-192 DSNRNWFNYMGPRVV
+192 WVFPKFNRSEDSKLGENIPLYGGDWEANITREELQDPAWAAQYPRYMYEHG
-207 DVNVYPVGLR
+207 
-217 KPIYRLINKPFP
+217 
-229 LFNLS
+229 
-234 SEIKQIG
+234 EITYWG
-241 QNFDKYGGHF
+241 QNTLFHTR
-251 VAGEDNSE
+251 N
-259 ESNSGKNHS
+259 
-268 GGGNS
+268 
-273 WIEAPDNSWI
+273 
-283 STKKTIV
+283 
-290 EYVGVP
+290 
-296 AALKNEQWPLL
+296 
-307 NTELSHTNVT
+307 ELSNVVF
-317 LSISNINFKARKIV
+317 SISNLHFKARSYSLKKGYRENYKPFSFSIALLIETPHSSTTMFLKSSKDTDIGNYSEMNIVNEGWAIGDLPANSTVKI
-331 KFDPRYINTIEK
+331 
-343 AKPLSFHMM
+343 
-352 AEIEYGGG
+352 
-360 GINQRHTLH
+360 GIMPHSDIRNKEFIITGKVSHTSL
-369 LASSEPLEGTDFGH
+369 
-383 IQFNNKQFDLGDIP
+383 K
-397 AGSKVWV
+397 
-404 YLHFPEGIE
+404 
-413 QSQFYFGRTDSA
+413 
-425 ITISSSIDKL
+425 ISSSIDKL
-435 GRKSRV
+435 GRKSKV

-458 QIRLVSNILS
+458 QIRLKSAILS
-468 DGGKYANQYVATGA
+468 EGGKYANQYVATGA
-482 FLRGVANIFLGEEKI
+482 FLRGVANIFLGENKI

-519 IENRLIVEDIDY
+519 IENKLIVEDIDY

-538 YDLTNKDFVQEN
+538 YDLTSKDFVQEN

-569 KYSTKKKGDIFNF
+569 KYSTKKKGDIFHF

-626 DDDLVLIDTITGSYV
+626 DDDLVLIDTITGSYI

-692 AIKSHTLTLDK
+692 AIKSHTLTFDK

-720 TDVIKNRNAT
+720 TDVVKNRNAT

-766 GGLSKKTNGENII
+766 GGLSKKPNGENII

-792 PDTDKIPHLP
+792 PDTDKIPYLP
-802 SEVDVLNENISLERL
+802 KEKDILNENINLERL
-817 RKSSRVLFGTEN
+817 RRSSRVLFGTEN

-849 RIGEDVYTGEKIPS
+849 RVGEDIYTGEKIPS
-863 RGYIDVYIGGETYS
+863 RGYIDVYINGETYS

-911 DKTFDDTFE
+911 DKTFDNTFE

>member
-1 MKGIKNIQYQSGVGQ
+1 M
-16 IFRLEVLTGKYAGI
+16 
-30 HEIQE
+30 
-35 PDGFDALDIS
+35 
-45 IDVNEEYYNIDNFI
+45 
-59 LGETSKIKILEY
+59 
-71 NDKHTFDIIKGVYDE
+71 
-86 QGGDGQIIFRWYV
+86 
-99 VHNGTEKDILG
+99 
-110 EGFEINLNK
+110 
-119 YQLNYENSQRVIEC
+119 
-133 EIKKREAQNKF
+133 
-144 YTREDTTIN
+144 
-153 LFAKKNLDENQIDPI
+153 DENPIQPI
-168 GSREIV
+168 GSREII
-174 LKAEEEKVETSW
+174 LKAEEEKIETSW
-186 WMDGET
+186 WMKEYEKEED
-192 DSNRNWFNYMGPRVV
+192 WFQFKDWMKRYHSVQ
-207 DVNVYPVGLR
+207 
-217 KPIYRLINKPFP
+217 RLVKYHMPKRPFP
-229 LFNLS
+229 IFYLS
-234 SEIKQIG
+234 TETRQIG
-241 QNFDKYGGHF
+241 QYYNVYGGYFEFAMNTHQKYRHLNSMYN
-251 VAGEDNSE
+251 VVYGE
-259 ESNSGKNHS
+259 
-268 GGGNS
+268 
-273 WIEAPDNSWI
+273 
-283 STKKTIV
+283 
-290 EYVGVP
+290 YGVP
-296 AALKNEQWPLL
+296 LL
-307 NTELSHTNVT
+307 TTNSNLANVT
-317 LSISNINFKARKIV
+317 LSISNIRFKARQVWDYDI
-331 KFDPRYINTIEK
+331 FDPHNLAELRVKK
-343 AKPLSFHMM
+343 AVPLTFHLI

-369 LASSEPLEGTDFGH
+369 IASSEPLEGTDFGH

-404 YLHFPEGIE
+404 YLHFPNGIE
-413 QSQFYFGRTDSA
+413 WSQFFFEETRGS

-435 GRKSRV
+435 GRKSKV

-458 QIRLVSNILS
+458 KIRLKSTILS
-468 DGGKYANQYVATGA
+468 EGGKYANQYVATGS

-504 FYEGAAPL
+504 FYEGASPL

-519 IENRLIVEDIDY
+519 IEDKLIVEDIDY

-538 YDLTNKDFVQEN
+538 YDLTGKDFVQEN

-626 DDDLVLIDTITGSYV
+626 DDDLVLIDTVTGSYI

-703 RVGIEQGTIL
+703 RIGIEQGTIL

-751 HNPKYHMKRWFPLFG
+751 HNPKYQMKRWFPLFG
-766 GGLSKKTNGENII
+766 GGLSKKPNGENII

-802 SEVDVLNENISLERL
+802 KEKDVLNENINLERL
-817 RKSSRVLFGTEN
+817 RRSSRVLFGTEN

-849 RIGEDVYTGEKIPS
+849 RIGEDIYTGEKIPS
-863 RGYIDVYIGGETYS
+863 RGYIDVYISGETYS

>member
-16 IFRLEVLTGKYAGI
+16 IFRLEVLTGKYEGI

-71 NDKHTFDIIKGVYDE
+71 NDKEAFNIIKGVYDE
-86 QGGDGQIIFRWYV
+86 QGGDGQILFRWYV

-153 LFAKKNLDENQIDPI
+153 LFAKKNLDENQIEPI

-174 LKAEEEKVETSW
+174 LKAEEEEIKTEW
-186 WMDGET
+186 WMDDYGENYDWYNYKKNIGNKNLDPWFQYQKT
-192 DSNRNWFNYMGPRVV
+192 VSNIKFIPPKTWVFPKFNRREDSKLGENIPLYGGDWKASITREELQDPAWAAQYPRYMYEHG
-207 DVNVYPVGLR
+207 
-217 KPIYRLINKPFP
+217 
-229 LFNLS
+229 
-234 SEIKQIG
+234 EITYWG
-241 QNFDKYGGHF
+241 QNTLFHTR
-251 VAGEDNSE
+251 N
-259 ESNSGKNHS
+259 
-268 GGGNS
+268 
-273 WIEAPDNSWI
+273 
-283 STKKTIV
+283 
-290 EYVGVP
+290 
-296 AALKNEQWPLL
+296 
-307 NTELSHTNVT
+307 ELSNVVF
-317 LSISNINFKARKIV
+317 SISNLHFKARSYSLKKGYNPLYNEDNKGYRENYKPFSFSIALLIETPHVSTTIFLKSRRDTDIGNYSEMNIVNEGWAIGDLPANSTVKI
-331 KFDPRYINTIEK
+331 
-343 AKPLSFHMM
+343 
-352 AEIEYGGG
+352 
-360 GINQRHTLH
+360 GIMPHNDIRNKEFIITGNKSHTSL
-369 LASSEPLEGTDFGH
+369 
-383 IQFNNKQFDLGDIP
+383 
-397 AGSKVWV
+397 KV
-404 YLHFPEGIE
+404 
-413 QSQFYFGRTDSA
+413 T
-425 ITISSSIDKL
+425 SSIDKL
-435 GRKSRV
+435 GRKSKV

-458 QIRLVSNILS
+458 KIRLVSNILS
-468 DGGKYANQYVATGA
+468 EGGKYANQYVATGS

-504 FYEGAAPL
+504 FYEGASPL

-519 IENRLIVEDIDY
+519 IENKLIVEDIDY

-538 YDLTNKDFVQEN
+538 YDLTGKAFVQEN

-626 DDDLVLIDTITGSYV
+626 DDDLVLIDTVTGSYV
-641 DSGSFPDVVHS
+641 DTGSFPDVIHS

-703 RVGIEQGTIL
+703 RAGIEQGTIL

-720 TDVIKNRNAT
+720 TDVVKNRNAT

-751 HNPKYHMKRWFPLFG
+751 HNPKYQMKRWFPLFG
-766 GGLSKKTNGENII
+766 GGLSKKPNGENII

-802 SEVDVLNENISLERL
+802 SEVDVLNENINLERL
-817 RKSSRVLFGTEN
+817 RRSSRVLFGTEN
-829 IEVTLTNVSFEE
+829 IEITLTDVTFEE

-849 RIGEDVYTGEKIPS
+849 RIGEDIYTGEKIPS
-863 RGYIDVYIGGETYS
+863 RGYIDVYISGETYS

-911 DKTFDDTFE
+911 DKTFDQTFE

>member
-1 MKGIKNIQYQSGVGQ
+1 MKGIKNIQYLCGVGQ
-16 IFRLEVLTGKYAGI
+16 IFRLEVLTGKYEGI

-35 PDGFDALDIS
+35 PDGFDSLDIS

-71 NDKHTFDIIKGVYDE
+71 NDKRTFDIIKGVYDE
-86 QGGDGQIIFRWYV
+86 QGGDGQILFRWYV
-99 VHNGTEKDILG
+99 VHNGVEKDILG
-110 EGFEINLNK
+110 NGFEINLNK

-153 LFAKKNLDENQIDPI
+153 LFAKKNLDENQIEPI

-174 LKAEEEKVETSW
+174 LKAEEEKVQTIW
-186 WMDGET
+186 WMEGEI
-192 DSNRNWFNYMGPRVV
+192 DPNRNWFNYLGPRIV
-207 DVNVYPVGLR
+207 DVNVRPVGVG
-217 KPIYRLINKPFP
+217 KPIYNTATRPFP
-229 LFNLS
+229 MFN
-234 SEIKQIG
+234 IKADTRQIG
-241 QNFDKYGGHF
+241 QNFDKYGGYF
-251 VAGEDNSE
+251 MAVEV
-259 ESNSGKNHS
+259 K
-268 GGGNS
+268 GN
-273 WIEAPDNSWI
+273 DYDVDTSWI
-283 STKKTIV
+283 STKKMAIK
-290 EYVGVP
+290 YISAP
-296 AALKNEQWPLL
+296 YSSDEQWSLL
-307 NTELSHTNVT
+307 NTELNHTNVT

-331 KFDPRYINTIEK
+331 KFDPRYFNEIEK
-343 AKPLSFHMM
+343 AKPLPFHMM
-352 AEIEYGGG
+352 AEIEYRGG

-383 IQFNNKQFDLGDIP
+383 IQFNNKEFDLGDIP

-413 QSQFYFGRTDSA
+413 QSQFYFGDTKSS

-458 QIRLVSNILS
+458 KIRLVSNILS
-468 DGGKYANQYVATGA
+468 EGGKYANQYVATGS

-519 IENRLIVEDIDY
+519 IENKLIVEDIDY

-569 KYSTKKKGDIFNF
+569 KYSTIKKGYIFNF
-582 NTKMECSTPI
+582 NTKMVCSTPI

-664 SPWDTLPFKVGDKIK
+664 SPWDTLPFKVGEKIK

-766 GGLSKKTNGENII
+766 GGLSKKPNGENII

-802 SEVDVLNENISLERL
+802 KEKDILNENINLERL
-817 RKSSRVLFGTEN
+817 RRSSRILFGTEN
-829 IEVTLTNVSFEE
+829 IEITLTNVTFEE

-849 RIGEDVYTGEKIPS
+849 RIGEDIYTGEKIPS

-911 DKTFDDTFE
+911 DKTFDQTFE

>member
-16 IFRLEVLTGKYAGI
+16 IFRLEVLTGKYEGI

-35 PDGFDALDIS
+35 PDGFDSLDIS
-45 IDVNEEYYNIDNFI
+45 VDVNEEYYNIDNFI

-71 NDKHTFDIIKGVYDE
+71 NDKRTFNIIKGVYDE
-86 QGGDGQIIFRWYV
+86 QGGDGQILFRWYV
-99 VHNGTEKDILG
+99 VHNGVEKDILG

-153 LFAKKNLDENQIDPI
+153 LFAKKNLDENPIQPI
-168 GSREIV
+168 GSQEIV
-174 LKAEEEKVETSW
+174 LKAEVSELGAFW
-186 WMDGET
+186 WMNDYGDNYDWYNPKKMISNKNLDPWTRYRKLVSNVKYKMPLYPFFPIFNKHEDSKLGEEIPVFGGDWQASLMREEMQDPSWT
-192 DSNRNWFNYMGPRVV
+192 SEDPRY
-207 DVNVYPVGLR
+207 VYESGEV
-217 KPIYRLINKPFP
+217 KY
-229 LFNLS
+229 
-234 SEIKQIG
+234 IG
-241 QNFDKYGGHF
+241 QNVLFRTRHD
-251 VAGEDNSE
+251 
-259 ESNSGKNHS
+259 
-268 GGGNS
+268 
-273 WIEAPDNSWI
+273 
-283 STKKTIV
+283 
-290 EYVGVP
+290 
-296 AALKNEQWPLL
+296 L
-307 NTELSHTNVT
+307 TNVVF
-317 LSISNINFKARKIV
+317 SISNLHFKARSYTHKKNYNPLYHTDDKAYRENFKHYPFQLVLFIDRPQGGHTIV
-331 KFDPRYINTIEK
+331 LKSSKDSDINN
-343 AKPLSFHMM
+343 
-352 AEIEYGGG
+352 Y
-360 GINQRHTLH
+360 
-369 LASSEPLEGTDFGH
+369 SEMNIVNDEWAIG
-383 IQFNNKQFDLGDIP
+383 DLP
-397 AGSKVWV
+397 AGSEVKISIAPQDDIKNKEFIITGKVSHTS
-404 YLHFPEGIE
+404 LK
-413 QSQFYFGRTDSA
+413 
-425 ITISSSIDKL
+425 ISSSIDKL
-435 GRKSRV
+435 GRKSKV

-458 QIRLVSNILS
+458 KIRLVSNILS
-468 DGGKYANQYVATGA
+468 EGGKYANQYVATGS

-504 FYEGAAPL
+504 FYESAAPL

-519 IENRLIVEDIDY
+519 IENQLIVEDIDY

-538 YDLTNKDFVQEN
+538 YDLTSKDFVQEN

-626 DDDLVLIDTITGSYV
+626 DDDLVLIDTITGSYI

-703 RVGIEQGTIL
+703 RIGIEQGTIL

-766 GGLSKKTNGENII
+766 GGLSKKPNGENII

-792 PDTDKIPHLP
+792 PDTDKIPYLP
-802 SEVDVLNENISLERL
+802 SEVDVLNENINLERL

-829 IEVTLTNVSFEE
+829 IEVTLTNVTFEE

-849 RIGEDVYTGEKIPS
+849 RIGEDIYTGEKIPS
-863 RGYIDVYIGGETYS
+863 RGYIDVYISGETYS

>member
-1 MKGIKNIQYQSGVGQ
+1 MKGIKNIQYQSGIGQ
-16 IFRLEVLTGKYAGI
+16 VFRLEVLSGKFAGT

-35 PDGFDALDIS
+35 PDSFDALDIS

-71 NDKHTFDIIKGVYDE
+71 NDKEAFNIIKGVYDE
-86 QGGDGQIIFRWYV
+86 QGGDGQIIFKWYV
-99 VHNGTEKDILG
+99 VHNGVEKDILG
-110 EGFEINLNK
+110 NGFEINLNK
-119 YQLNYENSQRVIEC
+119 YQLNYESSQRVIEC

-153 LFAKKNLDENQIDPI
+153 LFATKNLDENQIDPI

-174 LKAEEEKVETSW
+174 LKAEVSELYSFWRMDDYGENYDWYNYKKNIGNKNLDPWFQYQKIVSNIKFIPPKTWVFPKFNRSEDSKLGENIPLYGGDWKASITREELQDPAWAAQYPRYMYEH
-186 WMDGET
+186 GEIT
-192 DSNRNWFNYMGPRVV
+192 YW
-207 DVNVYPVGLR
+207 
-217 KPIYRLINKPFP
+217 
-229 LFNLS
+229 
-234 SEIKQIG
+234 G
-241 QNFDKYGGHF
+241 QNTLFHTR
-251 VAGEDNSE
+251 N
-259 ESNSGKNHS
+259 
-268 GGGNS
+268 
-273 WIEAPDNSWI
+273 
-283 STKKTIV
+283 
-290 EYVGVP
+290 
-296 AALKNEQWPLL
+296 
-307 NTELSHTNVT
+307 ELSNVVF
-317 LSISNINFKARKIV
+317 SISNLHFKARSYSLKKGYNPLYNENNKGYRENYKPFSFSIALLIET
-331 KFDPRYINTIEK
+331 PHTSNTIFLKSSIDTDIGNYSEMNIVNEGWAIGDLPANSTVK
-343 AKPLSFHMM
+343 
-352 AEIEYGGG
+352 I
-360 GINQRHTLH
+360 GIMPHSDIRNKEFIITGKVSHTSL
-369 LASSEPLEGTDFGH
+369 
-383 IQFNNKQFDLGDIP
+383 K
-397 AGSKVWV
+397 
-404 YLHFPEGIE
+404 
-413 QSQFYFGRTDSA
+413 
-425 ITISSSIDKL
+425 ISSSIDKL

-458 QIRLVSNILS
+458 EIRLTSNILS

-482 FLRGVANIFLGEEKI
+482 FLRGVANIFLGENKI

-519 IENRLIVEDIDY
+519 IENKLIVEDIDY

-538 YDLTNKDFVQEN
+538 YDLTDKDFVQEN

-641 DSGSFPDVVHS
+641 DSGSYPDVTHS
-652 DAGGVLTLTASK
+652 DSGGVLTLTASK
-664 SPWDTLPFKVGDKIK
+664 SPWDTLPFKVGEKIK

-766 GGLSKKTNGENII
+766 GGLSKKPNGENII

-802 SEVDVLNENISLERL
+802 KEKDVLNENINLERL
-817 RKSSRVLFGTEN
+817 RRSSRVLFGTEN
-829 IEVTLTNVSFEE
+829 IEVTLTNVTFEE

-849 RIGEDVYTGEKIPS
+849 RIGEDIYTGEKIPS
-863 RGYIDVYIGGETYS
+863 RGYIDVYINGETYS

-911 DKTFDDTFE
+911 DKTFDNTFE

>member
-16 IFRLEVLTGKYAGI
+16 VFRLEVLTGKYEGI

-71 NDKHTFDIIKGVYDE
+71 NDKEAFNIIKGVYDE
-86 QGGDGQIIFRWYV
+86 QGGDGQIIFKWYV
-99 VHNGTEKDILG
+99 VHNGVEKDILG
-110 EGFEINLNK
+110 AGFEINLNK

-153 LFAKKNLDENQIDPI
+153 LFAKKNLDENPIQPI
-168 GSREIV
+168 GSREII
-174 LKAEEEKVETSW
+174 LKAEEEKIETSW
-186 WMDGET
+186 WMKEYEKEED
-192 DSNRNWFNYMGPRVV
+192 WFQFKDWMKRYHSVQ
-207 DVNVYPVGLR
+207 
-217 KPIYRLINKPFP
+217 RLVKYHMPKRPFP
-229 LFNLS
+229 IFYLS
-234 SEIKQIG
+234 TETRQIG
-241 QNFDKYGGHF
+241 QYYNVYGGYFEFAMNTHQKYRHLNSMYN
-251 VAGEDNSE
+251 VVYGE
-259 ESNSGKNHS
+259 
-268 GGGNS
+268 
-273 WIEAPDNSWI
+273 
-283 STKKTIV
+283 
-290 EYVGVP
+290 YGVP
-296 AALKNEQWPLL
+296 LL
-307 NTELSHTNVT
+307 TTNSNLANVT
-317 LSISNINFKARKIV
+317 LSISNIRFKARQVWDYDI
-331 KFDPRYINTIEK
+331 FDPHNLAELRVKK
-343 AKPLSFHMM
+343 AVPLTFHLI

-369 LASSEPLEGTDFGH
+369 IASSEPLEGTDFGH

-404 YLHFPEGIE
+404 YLHFPNGIE
-413 QSQFYFGRTDSA
+413 WSQFFFEETRGS

-435 GRKSRV
+435 GRKSKV

-458 QIRLVSNILS
+458 KIRLVSNILS
-468 DGGKYANQYVATGA
+468 EGGKYANQYVATGS
-482 FLRGVANIFLGEEKI
+482 FLRGVANIFLGENKI

-504 FYEGAAPL
+504 FYEGASPL

-519 IENRLIVEDIDY
+519 IENKLIVEDIDY

-538 YDLTNKDFVQEN
+538 YDLTGKAFVQEN

-626 DDDLVLIDTITGSYV
+626 DDDLVLIDTVTGSYV
-641 DSGSFPDVVHS
+641 DTGSFPDVIHS

-703 RVGIEQGTIL
+703 RAGIEQGTIL

-720 TDVIKNRNAT
+720 TDVVKNRNAT

-751 HNPKYHMKRWFPLFG
+751 HNPKYQMKRWFPLFG
-766 GGLSKKTNGENII
+766 GGLSKKPNGENII

-802 SEVDVLNENISLERL
+802 SEVDVLNENINLERL
-817 RKSSRVLFGTEN
+817 RRSSRVLFGTEN
-829 IEVTLTNVSFEE
+829 IEITLTDVTFEE

-849 RIGEDVYTGEKIPS
+849 RIGEDIYTGEKIPS
-863 RGYIDVYIGGETYS
+863 RGYIDVYISGETYS

-911 DKTFDDTFE
+911 DKTFDQTFE

>member
-1 MKGIKNIQYQSGVGQ
+1 MKGIKNIQYQSGIGQ
-16 IFRLEVLTGKYAGI
+16 VFRLEVLSGKFAGT

-45 IDVNEEYYNIDNFI
+45 IDVNETYYNIDNFI

-71 NDKHTFDIIKGVYDE
+71 NDKEAFNIIKGVYDE
-86 QGGDGQIIFRWYV
+86 QGGDGQIIFKWFIVR
-99 VHNGTEKDILG
+99 NGVEKDILG
-110 EGFEINLNK
+110 NGFEINLNK
-119 YQLNYENSQRVIEC
+119 YQLNYESSQRVIEC

-153 LFAKKNLDENQIDPI
+153 LFAKKNLDENPIQPI

-174 LKAEEEKVETSW
+174 LKAEEEKVETAW
-186 WMDGET
+186 GMNDYGENYDWYNYKKSIGNKNLDPWFQYQKIVSDIKFIPPKT
-192 DSNRNWFNYMGPRVV
+192 WVFPKFNRSEDSKLGENIPFYGGNWEASITREELQDPAWAAQYPRYMYEHG
-207 DVNVYPVGLR
+207 
-217 KPIYRLINKPFP
+217 
-229 LFNLS
+229 
-234 SEIKQIG
+234 EITYWG
-241 QNFDKYGGHF
+241 QNTLFHTR
-251 VAGEDNSE
+251 N
-259 ESNSGKNHS
+259 
-268 GGGNS
+268 
-273 WIEAPDNSWI
+273 
-283 STKKTIV
+283 
-290 EYVGVP
+290 
-296 AALKNEQWPLL
+296 
-307 NTELSHTNVT
+307 ELSNVVF
-317 LSISNINFKARKIV
+317 SISNLHFKARSYSLKKGYNPLYSEDNKGYRENYKPFSFSIALLIET
-331 KFDPRYINTIEK
+331 PHGSNTIFLKSSRDTDIGNYSEMNIVNEGWAIGDLPANSTVK
-343 AKPLSFHMM
+343 
-352 AEIEYGGG
+352 I
-360 GINQRHTLH
+360 GIMPHNDIR
-369 LASSEPLEGTDFGH
+369 
-383 IQFNNKQFDLGDIP
+383 NKEFIITG
-397 AGSKVWV
+397 KV
-404 YLHFPEGIE
+404 
-413 QSQFYFGRTDSA
+413 SRTSLK
-425 ITISSSIDKL
+425 ISSSIDKL
-435 GRKSRV
+435 GRKSKV

-458 QIRLVSNILS
+458 QIRLTSNILS

-519 IENRLIVEDIDY
+519 IENKLIVEDIDY

-538 YDLTNKDFVQEN
+538 YDLTSKDFVQEN

-641 DSGSFPDVVHS
+641 DTGSYPDIIHS
-652 DAGGVLTLTASK
+652 DSGGVLTLTASK
-664 SPWDTLPFKVGDKIK
+664 SPWDTLPFRVGEKIK

-692 AIKSHTLTLDK
+692 AIRSHTLTLDK
-703 RVGIEQGTIL
+703 RTGIEQGTIL

-751 HNPKYHMKRWFPLFG
+751 HNPKYQMKRWFPLFG
-766 GGLSKKTNGENII
+766 GGLSKKPNGENII

-792 PDTDKIPHLP
+792 PDTNKIPHLP
-802 SEVDVLNENISLERL
+802 SEVDVLNENINLERL
-817 RKSSRVLFGTEN
+817 RRSSRVLFGTEN
-829 IEVTLTNVSFEE
+829 IEVTLTNVTFEE

-849 RIGEDVYTGEKIPS
+849 RIGEDIYTGEKIPS
-863 RGYIDVYIGGETYS
+863 RGYIDVYINGETYS

>member
-16 IFRLEVLTGKYAGI
+16 VFRLEVLTGKYEGI
-30 HEIQE
+30 HDIQE
-35 PDGFDALDIS
+35 PDGFDSLDIS
-45 IDVNEEYYNIDNFI
+45 VDVNEEYYNIDNFI

-71 NDKHTFDIIKGVYDE
+71 NDKEAFNIIKGVYDE

-99 VHNGTEKDILG
+99 VHNGVEKDILSA
-110 EGFEINLNK
+110 GFEINLNK

-153 LFAKKNLDENQIDPI
+153 LFAKKNLDENQIEPI
-168 GSREIV
+168 GSQEIV
-174 LKAEEEKVETSW
+174 LKAEVSELGAFW
-186 WMDGET
+186 WMNDYGDNYDWYNPKKMISNKNLDPWTRYRKLVSNVKYKMPLYPFFPIFNKHEDSKLGEEIPVFGGDWQASLMREEMQDPSWT
-192 DSNRNWFNYMGPRVV
+192 SEDPRY
-207 DVNVYPVGLR
+207 VYESGEV
-217 KPIYRLINKPFP
+217 KY
-229 LFNLS
+229 
-234 SEIKQIG
+234 IG
-241 QNFDKYGGHF
+241 QNVLFRTRHD
-251 VAGEDNSE
+251 
-259 ESNSGKNHS
+259 
-268 GGGNS
+268 
-273 WIEAPDNSWI
+273 
-283 STKKTIV
+283 
-290 EYVGVP
+290 
-296 AALKNEQWPLL
+296 L
-307 NTELSHTNVT
+307 TNVVF
-317 LSISNINFKARKIV
+317 SISNLHFKARSYTHKKNYNPLYHTDDKAYRENFKHYPFHLVLFIDRPQGGHTIV
-331 KFDPRYINTIEK
+331 LKSSKDSDINN
-343 AKPLSFHMM
+343 
-352 AEIEYGGG
+352 Y
-360 GINQRHTLH
+360 
-369 LASSEPLEGTDFGH
+369 SEMNIVNDEWAIG
-383 IQFNNKQFDLGDIP
+383 DLP
-397 AGSKVWV
+397 AGSEVKISIAPQDDIKNKEFIITGKV
-404 YLHFPEGIE
+404 
-413 QSQFYFGRTDSA
+413 SRTSLK
-425 ITISSSIDKL
+425 ISSSIDKL
-435 GRKSRV
+435 GRKSKV

-458 QIRLVSNILS
+458 KIRLVSNILS
-468 DGGKYANQYVATGA
+468 EGGKYANQYVATGS

-504 FYEGAAPL
+504 FYEGASPL

-519 IENRLIVEDIDY
+519 IEDKLIVEDIDY

-626 DDDLVLIDTITGSYV
+626 DDDLVLIDTITGSYI

-664 SPWDTLPFKVGDKIK
+664 SPWDTLPFKVGEKIK

-692 AIKSHTLTLDK
+692 VIKSHTLTLDK
-703 RVGIEQGTIL
+703 RTGIEQGTIL

-766 GGLSKKTNGENII
+766 GGLSKKPNSENII

-792 PDTDKIPHLP
+792 PDTDKIPYLP
-802 SEVDVLNENISLERL
+802 KEKDVLNENINLERL
-817 RKSSRVLFGTEN
+817 RRSSRVLFGTEN

-849 RIGEDVYTGEKIPS
+849 RIGEDIYTGEKIPS

-911 DKTFDDTFE
+911 DKTFDQTFE

>member
-16 IFRLEVLTGKYAGI
+16 IFRLEVLTGKYEGI

-35 PDGFDALDIS
+35 PDGFDSLDIS

-71 NDKHTFDIIKGVYDE
+71 NDKEAFNIIKGVYDE
-86 QGGDGQIIFRWYV
+86 QGGDGQIIFKWYV
-99 VHNGTEKDILG
+99 VHNGVEKDILG
-110 EGFEINLNK
+110 NGFEINLNK
-119 YQLNYENSQRVIEC
+119 YQLTYESSQRVIEC

-153 LFAKKNLDENQIDPI
+153 LFAKKNLDENKIEPI

-174 LKAEEEKVETSW
+174 LKAEVSELSAFW
-186 WMDGET
+186 WMNDYGDNYDWYNPKKMISNKNLDPWARYRKLVSNVKYKMPLYPFFPVFNKHEASKLGEEIPVFGGDWQASLMREEMQDPSWT
-192 DSNRNWFNYMGPRVV
+192 SEDPRY
-207 DVNVYPVGLR
+207 VYESGEV
-217 KPIYRLINKPFP
+217 KY
-229 LFNLS
+229 
-234 SEIKQIG
+234 IG
-241 QNFDKYGGHF
+241 QNVLFRTRHD
-251 VAGEDNSE
+251 
-259 ESNSGKNHS
+259 
-268 GGGNS
+268 
-273 WIEAPDNSWI
+273 
-283 STKKTIV
+283 
-290 EYVGVP
+290 
-296 AALKNEQWPLL
+296 L
-307 NTELSHTNVT
+307 TNVVF
-317 LSISNINFKARKIV
+317 SISNLHFKARSYTHNKNYNPLYHTDDKAYKENFKHYPFHLVLFIDRPQGGHTIV
-331 KFDPRYINTIEK
+331 LKSSKDSDINN
-343 AKPLSFHMM
+343 
-352 AEIEYGGG
+352 Y
-360 GINQRHTLH
+360 
-369 LASSEPLEGTDFGH
+369 SEMNIVNDEWAIG
-383 IQFNNKQFDLGDIP
+383 DLP
-397 AGSKVWV
+397 AGSEVKISIAPQDDIKNKEFIITSKV
-404 YLHFPEGIE
+404 L
-413 QSQFYFGRTDSA
+413 RTSLK
-425 ITISSSIDKL
+425 ISSSIDKL
-435 GRKSRV
+435 GRKSKV

-458 QIRLVSNILS
+458 KIRLKSAILS
-468 DGGKYANQYVATGA
+468 EGGKYANQYVATGS

-504 FYEGAAPL
+504 FYEGASPL

-519 IENRLIVEDIDY
+519 IENKLIVEDIDY

-538 YDLTNKDFVQEN
+538 YDLTNKAFVQEN

-626 DDDLVLIDTITGSYV
+626 DDDLVLIDTVTGSYI
-641 DSGSFPDVVHS
+641 DSGSFPDVIHS

-703 RVGIEQGTIL
+703 RTGIEQGTIL

-751 HNPKYHMKRWFPLFG
+751 HNPKYQMKRWFPLFG
-766 GGLSKKTNGENII
+766 GGLSKKPNGENII

-792 PDTDKIPHLP
+792 PDTDKIPYLP
-802 SEVDVLNENISLERL
+802 SEVDVLNENINLERL
-817 RKSSRVLFGTEN
+817 RRSSRVLFGTEN
-829 IEVTLTNVSFEE
+829 IEITLTDVTFEE

-849 RIGEDVYTGEKIPS
+849 RIGEDIYTGEKIPS

-911 DKTFDDTFE
+911 DKTFDQTFE

>member
-1 MKGIKNIQYQSGVGQ
+1 MKGIKNIQYQSGIGQ
-16 IFRLEVLTGKYAGI
+16 VFRLEVLTGKFAGT

-45 IDVNEEYYNIDNFI
+45 IDVNETYYNIDNFI

-71 NDKHTFDIIKGVYDE
+71 NDKEAFNIIKGIYDE
-86 QGGDGQIIFRWYV
+86 QGGDGQIIFKWFIVR
-99 VHNGTEKDILG
+99 NGVEKDILG
-110 EGFEINLNK
+110 NGFEINLNK
-119 YQLNYENSQRVIEC
+119 YQLTYESSQRVIEC

-153 LFAKKNLDENQIDPI
+153 LFATKNLDENQIDPI
-168 GSREIV
+168 GSCEIV
-174 LKAEEEKVETSW
+174 LKAEEEKVKTEW
-186 WMDGET
+186 WMNDYGENYDWYNYKKSIGNKNLDPWFQYQKIVSNIKFIPPKT
-192 DSNRNWFNYMGPRVV
+192 WVFPKFNRSEDSKLGENIPLYGGDWKANITREELQDPAWAAQYPRYMYEHG
-207 DVNVYPVGLR
+207 
-217 KPIYRLINKPFP
+217 
-229 LFNLS
+229 
-234 SEIKQIG
+234 EITYWG
-241 QNFDKYGGHF
+241 QNTLFHTR
-251 VAGEDNSE
+251 N
-259 ESNSGKNHS
+259 
-268 GGGNS
+268 
-273 WIEAPDNSWI
+273 
-283 STKKTIV
+283 
-290 EYVGVP
+290 
-296 AALKNEQWPLL
+296 
-307 NTELSHTNVT
+307 ELSNVVF
-317 LSISNINFKARKIV
+317 SISNLHFKARSYSLKKGYNPLYNGDNKGYRENYKPFSFSIALLIET
-331 KFDPRYINTIEK
+331 PHGSNTIFLKSSRDTDIGNYSEMNIVNEGWAIGDLPANSTVK
-343 AKPLSFHMM
+343 
-352 AEIEYGGG
+352 I
-360 GINQRHTLH
+360 GIMPHSDIRNKEFIITGKVSHTSL
-369 LASSEPLEGTDFGH
+369 
-383 IQFNNKQFDLGDIP
+383 K
-397 AGSKVWV
+397 
-404 YLHFPEGIE
+404 
-413 QSQFYFGRTDSA
+413 
-425 ITISSSIDKL
+425 ISSSIDKL
-435 GRKSRV
+435 GRKSKV

-468 DGGKYANQYVATGA
+468 EGGKYANQYVATGA
-482 FLRGVANIFLGEEKI
+482 FLRGVANIFLGENKI

-519 IENRLIVEDIDY
+519 IENKLIVEDIDY

-538 YDLTNKDFVQEN
+538 YDLTSKDFVQEN

-641 DSGSFPDVVHS
+641 DTGSYPDIIHS
-652 DAGGVLTLTASK
+652 DSGGVLTLTASK
-664 SPWDTLPFKVGDKIK
+664 SPWDTLPFRVGEKIK

-692 AIKSHTLTLDK
+692 AIRSHTLTLDK
-703 RVGIEQGTIL
+703 RAGIEQGTIL

-720 TDVIKNRNAT
+720 TDVVKNRNAT

-751 HNPKYHMKRWFPLFG
+751 HNPKYQMKRWFPLFG
-766 GGLSKKTNGENII
+766 GGLSKKPNGENII

-792 PDTDKIPHLP
+792 PDTNKIPHLP
-802 SEVDVLNENISLERL
+802 SEVDVLNENINLERL
-817 RKSSRVLFGTEN
+817 RRSSRVLFGTEN
-829 IEVTLTNVSFEE
+829 IEVTLTNVTFEE

-849 RIGEDVYTGEKIPS
+849 RIGEDIYTGEKIPS
-863 RGYIDVYIGGETYS
+863 RGYIDVYINGETYS

>member
-16 IFRLEVLTGKYAGI
+16 IFRLEVLSGKFAGT

-35 PDGFDALDIS
+35 PDGFDSLDIN
-45 IDVNEEYYNIDNFI
+45 IDVNETYYNIDNFI

-71 NDKHTFDIIKGVYDE
+71 NDKEAFNIIKGVYDE
-86 QGGDGQIIFRWYV
+86 QGGDGQIIFKWFIVR
-99 VHNGTEKDILG
+99 NGVEKDILG
-110 EGFEINLNK
+110 NGFEINLNK

-153 LFAKKNLDENQIDPI
+153 LFATKNLDENQIDPI

-174 LKAEEEKVETSW
+174 LKAEEEKVKTEW
-186 WMDGET
+186 WMDDYGENYDWYNYKKSIGNKNLDPWFQYQKIVSNIKFIPPKT
-192 DSNRNWFNYMGPRVV
+192 WVFPKFNRSKDSKLGENIPLYGGNWEANITREELQDPAWAAQYPRYMYEHGEITYWGQ
-207 DVNVYPVGLR
+207 NT
-217 KPIYRLINKPFP
+217 
-229 LFNLS
+229 LFNTR
-234 SEIKQIG
+234 
-241 QNFDKYGGHF
+241 N
-251 VAGEDNSE
+251 
-259 ESNSGKNHS
+259 
-268 GGGNS
+268 
-273 WIEAPDNSWI
+273 
-283 STKKTIV
+283 
-290 EYVGVP
+290 
-296 AALKNEQWPLL
+296 
-307 NTELSHTNVT
+307 ELSNVVF
-317 LSISNINFKARKIV
+317 SISNLHFKARSYSIKKGYNPLYNGDNKGYRENYKPFSFSIALLIET
-331 KFDPRYINTIEK
+331 PHGSNTIFLKSSRDTDIGNYSEMNIVNEGWAIGDLPANSTVK
-343 AKPLSFHMM
+343 
-352 AEIEYGGG
+352 I
-360 GINQRHTLH
+360 GIMPHSDIRNKEFIITGKVSHTSL
-369 LASSEPLEGTDFGH
+369 
-383 IQFNNKQFDLGDIP
+383 K
-397 AGSKVWV
+397 
-404 YLHFPEGIE
+404 
-413 QSQFYFGRTDSA
+413 
-425 ITISSSIDKL
+425 ISSSIDKL

-519 IENRLIVEDIDY
+519 IENKLIVEDIDY

-538 YDLTNKDFVQEN
+538 YDLTSKDFVQEN

-641 DSGSFPDVVHS
+641 DTGSYPDIIHS
-652 DAGGVLTLTASK
+652 DSGGVLTLTASK
-664 SPWDTLPFKVGDKIK
+664 SPWDTLPFRVGEKIK

-692 AIKSHTLTLDK
+692 AIRSHTLTLDK
-703 RVGIEQGTIL
+703 RTGIEQGTIL

-751 HNPKYHMKRWFPLFG
+751 HNPKYQMKRWFPIFG
-766 GGLSKKTNGENII
+766 GGLSKKTNSENII
-779 VTNYKNNGKIEVE
+779 VTNYKNNGKIEVK

-802 SEVDVLNENISLERL
+802 SETDVLNENINLQRL
-817 RKSSRVLFGTEN
+817 RRSSRVLFGTEN
-829 IEVTLTNVSFEE
+829 IEVTLTNVTFEE

-849 RIGEDVYTGEKIPS
+849 RIGEDIYTGEKIPS
-863 RGYIDVYIGGETYS
+863 RGYIDVYINGETYS

>member
-16 IFRLEVLTGKYAGI
+16 VFRLEVLTGKYAGI

-71 NDKHTFDIIKGVYDE
+71 SDKEAFNIIKGVYDE
-86 QGGDGQIIFRWYV
+86 QGGDGQIIFKWYV
-99 VHNGTEKDILG
+99 VHNGVEKDILG
-110 EGFEINLNK
+110 NGFEINLNK

-153 LFAKKNLDENQIDPI
+153 LFAKKNLDENQIEPI
-168 GSREIV
+168 GSQEIV
-174 LKAEEEKVETSW
+174 LKAEVNELGAFW
-186 WMDGET
+186 WMNDYGDNYDWYNPKKMISNKNLDPWTRYRKLVSNVKYKMPLYPFFPIFNKHEDSKLGEEIPVFGGDWQASLMREEMQDPSWT
-192 DSNRNWFNYMGPRVV
+192 SEDPRY
-207 DVNVYPVGLR
+207 VYESGEV
-217 KPIYRLINKPFP
+217 KY
-229 LFNLS
+229 
-234 SEIKQIG
+234 IG
-241 QNFDKYGGHF
+241 QNVLFRTRHD
-251 VAGEDNSE
+251 
-259 ESNSGKNHS
+259 
-268 GGGNS
+268 
-273 WIEAPDNSWI
+273 
-283 STKKTIV
+283 
-290 EYVGVP
+290 
-296 AALKNEQWPLL
+296 L
-307 NTELSHTNVT
+307 TNVVF
-317 LSISNINFKARKIV
+317 SISNLHFKARSYTHKKNYNPLYHTDDKAYRENFKHYPFQLVLFIDRPQGGHTIV
-331 KFDPRYINTIEK
+331 LK
-343 AKPLSFHMM
+343 
-352 AEIEYGGG
+352 
-360 GINQRHTLH
+360 
-369 LASSEPLEGTDFGH
+369 SSKDSDIGNYSEMNIVNDEWAIG
-383 IQFNNKQFDLGDIP
+383 DLP
-397 AGSKVWV
+397 AGSEVKISITPQDDIKNKEFIITSKVSHTS
-404 YLHFPEGIE
+404 LK
-413 QSQFYFGRTDSA
+413 
-425 ITISSSIDKL
+425 ISSSIDKL
-435 GRKSRV
+435 GRKSKV

-458 QIRLVSNILS
+458 KIRLKSAILS
-468 DGGKYANQYVATGA
+468 EGGKYANQYVATGS
-482 FLRGVANIFLGEEKI
+482 FLRGVANIFLGENKI

-519 IENRLIVEDIDY
+519 IENKLIVEDIDY

-538 YDLTNKDFVQEN
+538 YDLTGKDFVQEN

-641 DSGSFPDVVHS
+641 DTGSYPDIIHS

-664 SPWDTLPFKVGDKIK
+664 SPWDTLPFKVGEKIK

-692 AIKSHTLTLDK
+692 AIKSHTLTFDK
-703 RVGIEQGTIL
+703 RTGIEQGTIL

-741 KNKRTAVNLY
+741 KNKRTAVDLY

-766 GGLSKKTNGENII
+766 GGLSKKPNGENII

-792 PDTDKIPHLP
+792 PDTDKIPYLP
-802 SEVDVLNENISLERL
+802 KEKDILNENINLERL
-817 RKSSRVLFGTEN
+817 RRSSRVLFGTEN
-829 IEVTLTNVSFEE
+829 IEITLTNVSFEE

-849 RIGEDVYTGEKIPS
+849 RIGEDIYTGEKIPS
-863 RGYIDVYIGGETYS
+863 RGYIDVYISGETYS

-889 KGANE
+889 QGANE

-911 DKTFDDTFE
+911 DKTFDQTFE

>member
-16 IFRLEVLTGKYAGI
+16 VFRLEVLTGKYEGI

-71 NDKHTFDIIKGVYDE
+71 NDKRTFDIIKGVYDE

-99 VHNGTEKDILG
+99 VHNGVEKDILG
-110 EGFEINLNK
+110 AGFEINLNK

-153 LFAKKNLDENQIDPI
+153 LFAKKNLDENKIEPI
-168 GSREIV
+168 GSREII
-174 LKAEEEKVETSW
+174 LKAEEEKIETSW
-186 WMDGET
+186 WMKEYEKEED
-192 DSNRNWFNYMGPRVV
+192 WFQFKDWMKRYHSVQ
-207 DVNVYPVGLR
+207 
-217 KPIYRLINKPFP
+217 RLVKYHMPKRPFP
-229 LFNLS
+229 IFYLS
-234 SEIKQIG
+234 TETRQIG
-241 QNFDKYGGHF
+241 QYYNVYGGYFEFAMNTHQKYRHLNSMYN
-251 VAGEDNSE
+251 VVYGE
-259 ESNSGKNHS
+259 
-268 GGGNS
+268 
-273 WIEAPDNSWI
+273 
-283 STKKTIV
+283 
-290 EYVGVP
+290 YGVP
-296 AALKNEQWPLL
+296 LL
-307 NTELSHTNVT
+307 TTNSNLANVT
-317 LSISNINFKARKIV
+317 LSISNIRFKARQVWDYDI
-331 KFDPRYINTIEK
+331 FDPHNLAELRVKK
-343 AKPLSFHMM
+343 AVPLTFHLI

-369 LASSEPLEGTDFGH
+369 IASSEPLEGTDFGH

-404 YLHFPEGIE
+404 YLHFPNGIE
-413 QSQFYFGRTDSA
+413 WSQFFFEETRGS

-435 GRKSRV
+435 GRKSKV

-458 QIRLVSNILS
+458 KIRLVSNILS
-468 DGGKYANQYVATGA
+468 EGGKYANQYVATGS
-482 FLRGVANIFLGEEKI
+482 FLRGVANIFLGENKI

-504 FYEGAAPL
+504 FYEGASPL

-519 IENRLIVEDIDY
+519 IEDKLIVEDIDY

-626 DDDLVLIDTITGSYV
+626 DDDLVLIDTITGSYI

-652 DAGGVLTLTASK
+652 DAGRVLTLTASK

-703 RVGIEQGTIL
+703 RIGIEQGTIL

-751 HNPKYHMKRWFPLFG
+751 HNPKYQMKRWFPLFG
-766 GGLSKKTNGENII
+766 GGLSKKPNGENII

-792 PDTDKIPHLP
+792 PDTDKIPYLP
-802 SEVDVLNENISLERL
+802 KEKDILNENINLERL
-817 RKSSRVLFGTEN
+817 RRSSRVLFGTEN

-849 RIGEDVYTGEKIPS
+849 RIGEDIYTGEKIPS
-863 RGYIDVYIGGETYS
+863 RGYIDVYISGETYS
-877 IYPFGT
+877 IYPFGA

-911 DKTFDDTFE
+911 DKTFDQTFE

>member
-1 MKGIKNIQYQSGVGQ
+1 MKGIKNIQYQSGIGQ

-71 NDKHTFDIIKGVYDE
+71 NDKRTFDIIKGVYDE

-153 LFAKKNLDENQIDPI
+153 LFAKKNLDENQIEPI

-174 LKAEEEKVETSW
+174 LKAEVSELGAFW
-186 WMDGET
+186 WMNDYGDNYDWYNPKKMISNKNLDPWARYRKLVSNVKYKMPLYPFFPVFNKHEDSKLGEEIPVFGG
-192 DSNRNWFNYMGPRVV
+192 DWQASLMREEMQDPSWISEDPRY
-207 DVNVYPVGLR
+207 VYESGEV
-217 KPIYRLINKPFP
+217 KY
-229 LFNLS
+229 
-234 SEIKQIG
+234 IG
-241 QNFDKYGGHF
+241 QNVLFRTRHD
-251 VAGEDNSE
+251 
-259 ESNSGKNHS
+259 
-268 GGGNS
+268 
-273 WIEAPDNSWI
+273 
-283 STKKTIV
+283 
-290 EYVGVP
+290 
-296 AALKNEQWPLL
+296 L
-307 NTELSHTNVT
+307 TNVVF
-317 LSISNINFKARKIV
+317 SISNLHFKARSYTHKKNYNPLYHTDDKAYRENFKHYPFHLVLFIDRPHGGHTIV
-331 KFDPRYINTIEK
+331 LKSSKNSDINN
-343 AKPLSFHMM
+343 
-352 AEIEYGGG
+352 Y
-360 GINQRHTLH
+360 
-369 LASSEPLEGTDFGH
+369 SEMNIVNDEWAIG
-383 IQFNNKQFDLGDIP
+383 DLP
-397 AGSKVWV
+397 AGSEVKISIAPQDDIKNKEFIITSKV
-404 YLHFPEGIE
+404 
-413 QSQFYFGRTDSA
+413 SRTSLK
-425 ITISSSIDKL
+425 ISSSIDKL
-435 GRKSRV
+435 GRKSKV

-458 QIRLVSNILS
+458 KIRLKSAILS
-468 DGGKYANQYVATGA
+468 EGGKYANQYVATGS

-504 FYEGAAPL
+504 FYEGASPL

-519 IENRLIVEDIDY
+519 IEDKLIVEDIDY

-538 YDLTNKDFVQEN
+538 YDLTSKAFVQEN

-641 DSGSFPDVVHS
+641 DSGSYPDVIHS

-766 GGLSKKTNGENII
+766 GGLSKKPNGENII

-792 PDTDKIPHLP
+792 PDTDKIPYLP
-802 SEVDVLNENISLERL
+802 KEKDVLNENINLERL
-817 RKSSRVLFGTEN
+817 RRSSRVLFGTEN
-829 IEVTLTNVSFEE
+829 IEVT
-841 FYNLYNRW
+841 
-849 RIGEDVYTGEKIPS
+849 PS
-863 RGYIDVYIGGETYS
+863 RGYIDVYISGETYS

-911 DKTFDDTFE
+911 DKTFDQTFE